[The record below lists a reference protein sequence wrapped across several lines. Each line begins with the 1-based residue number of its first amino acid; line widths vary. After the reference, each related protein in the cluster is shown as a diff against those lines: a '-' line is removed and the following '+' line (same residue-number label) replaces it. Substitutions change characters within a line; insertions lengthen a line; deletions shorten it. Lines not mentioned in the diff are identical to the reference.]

1 MALPPIN
8 QEEFLKRLGQVAAT
22 KTAST
27 AQKTTAPKNNATP
40 APATS
45 GLQGLLDRKK
55 TEGSGNLGLKL
66 LSTALKPLTI
76 LDTPRRAIISGIR
89 ETVDALD
96 GDPTT
101 TASWNDFK
109 KQTSDVAYGFGTA
122 FPMKGFLGRAI
133 GFIGDV
139 ALDPLTYATFGSTV
153 AKKAVV
159 KGLVDSTGKAVSTR
173 AALGGVKNVSGRQGR
188 AALAELSKKRLTK
201 MADEGMEFTDGQID
215 SIVKDIYARGKSA
228 MPGFLKDDIGIKGPG
243 IYYFGSRVKVKGS
256 GVIGDFLERKL
267 TSTRLAL
274 VSPKA
279 KLNPG
284 QYVHRAITPDGTYQI
299 GYVDSPVIKKYRVG
313 LANGTLS
320 PREAVVGMGV
330 LRMADDQRLIAA
342 KALEKGTQA
351 ANDVVTDSGMTN
363 FKTELHRVLESGADV
378 PPSDPRH
385 FVVGKIRQ
393 FFKALGDDID
403 ADAQNLDDTFV
414 FNRRD
419 NYVPHMESD
428 QAIVDRIKMGE
439 EAWDTKVS
447 GMKIT
452 DTRKTAS
459 SFRGRKYDEGDI
471 FFGHILTGD
480 EGIDDLNRMAR
491 APGDELNPTTGSKFD
506 AIDYDYYET
515 DMTKIVNKYVRHY
528 AQQKGYFGFIR
539 SGLENGPDFM
549 RRIADDVPLAA
560 EFASRRSA
568 ALPAELA
575 SVGPV
580 IENITRPL
588 NATVNAQ
595 ASVLAGGTVPYLSG
609 DSLLLPPATAQ
620 TAGQQ
625 IDSIFSGLTSAI
637 KSQLGT
643 PTPATVVPT
652 PAVVATEPITKFQN
666 TFLSNFAPAQIEYE
680 GIVYPSNEHF
690 YQAMKTTD
698 IAKREQIA
706 KAPNAAAAKR
716 MGKNLRRPNWDLIK
730 DKVMMFG
737 LKQKFAPGS
746 PLAEKLIQT
755 GNAVLIE
762 GNTWGDTYWGM
773 VAGQG
778 ENRLGK
784 MLMQIRDELNL
795 STTVAPMPTTTETV
809 VVSKTLLDGT
819 RAELNKVGETLTA
832 FADNFD
838 GPMPPAFAQIMEQY
852 KQLSDT
858 LDTQIS
864 NNVENVGSD
873 IDFIEKFSQ
882 DLSKFGRDLQ
892 ATMVTNNSVVKR
904 STSSVRAPK
913 WFDQKSS
920 PTNVAIND
928 ALNGNVSSLDTL
940 QTVVER
946 RLIKRIQNKLG
957 RLFIAEAGDRPASV
971 RWSEGMTK
979 AQRVQQQELNTKNFR
994 SRLSKQSG
1002 LALRLRSAREA
1013 IEQAKGLAYIKKIG
1027 EGSDRVAKAA
1037 EDMAIDTY
1045 ERIETVYSPA
1055 LRAERTIRAG
1065 FAVENLVHYS
1075 ESLAEV
1081 TDAINAARAANYGY
1095 LPGDDFINAVVQEHK
1110 VPLINSARAE
1120 QKKTQEIIDA
1130 LRTEKPTSRGAI
1142 DKIFGEKDVVDK
1154 FFKDHRWNNFDKAEN
1169 FTPVK
1174 RFIEL
1179 HLGTFLDDGILP
1191 AKLKLYDERI
1201 ALLESPAWGREIADA
1216 VYPIHETKTTAQ
1228 LNTKI
1233 SDSPA
1238 MVQHQKDYA
1247 DVLKGKAET
1256 AKSKQVEATRA
1267 RELQGASKELR
1278 KEFYDYIRGRK
1289 TQAAN
1294 FRKRIR
1300 EQVLP
1305 KVKQAESDLEAFR
1318 AEHEKASAAWIK
1330 DVINTGETKTVY
1342 KARKVNIREWL
1353 RLKSLEHFPKSV
1365 GFFEEFAESNKGVFN
1380 FIAEIEQQA
1389 KTGVMSQWDYR
1400 IGLSIL
1406 ERTYANKYGTG
1417 IFESKTFDKIFEQFL
1432 NSPVAPTVTYEQ
1444 FIDIATHSLGVQFFD
1459 DIDNMVMPTL
1469 IDLEARVATQQDYV
1483 LRLSAQAVK
1492 AEQDVMTIT
1501 PNKFFNQKETGE
1513 LGDMLPSQLKQAEL
1527 EESDFY
1533 PFAKAEEKRANTL
1546 FALRNINGEMVDW
1559 TLGGR
1564 TQLLKNGQP
1573 FAVSEQQWSN
1583 LINTKDLSYV
1593 PGDDIDYVLSWL
1605 RQPDV
1610 QQIIAGSGKTNI
1622 PDEEMLQLFV
1632 NHVRSTQP
1640 MAVANDVRAQSRFD
1654 FISKAWEK
1662 SEAKKTLDE
1671 ISRLKKMTADALA
1684 KKQNSNPVRIIDAEL
1699 TDLNTVTTR
1708 RTAEGVAA
1716 QERVDA
1722 YGLQLDAE
1730 IDEMMSLREQL
1741 KEQLEQE
1748 LDAYTPDTRPTR
1760 STKSYRGRQ
1769 AEQEVGIEPVNDDDI
1784 ITLIDDEVLE
1794 SGEMPTARRRDNEY
1808 LRLLKMGV
1816 PQDVLDGPLEGLN
1829 QWIRDN
1835 ASSALGII
1843 KKIEMKASDMDVYL
1857 TTSLVDK
1864 TPKQLVQEIRIL
1876 QTLREKGIDTPATK
1890 GKTGRMIRE
1899 RQRQLE
1905 LKFTPE
1911 ERATAEAA
1919 VEADRAVRPPINSL
1933 LSKIDGIGKDGKP
1946 VYNPEQLAMRQQVDR
1961 MVNPTPDPEELEMI
1975 GSIRPGEYGDPYYGA
1990 IEGGDFV
1997 EAGNAPGFA
2006 QATSANPAFKN
2017 IIEPDVDADLVDLE
2031 NYIPLEPGER
2041 FPTSTGDM
2049 RPGRPLPVVEQRY
2062 EYNPDVEYNQQR
2074 RLPESG
2080 RSSMITPPGQEPIVI
2095 SGMDDVLRELIA
2107 TKKIPKNAK
2116 EPLEVVAVQFGVNLD
2131 GVNTA
2136 LSKARL
2142 EAATQ
2147 PNVGRVASDVP
2158 LIDTAA
2164 LERVENAKQ
2173 ILNKVEKTGEA
2184 TPLEEVLLDA
2194 GVREAELLAT
2204 TADMTEEQI
2213 EASLLDGIA
2222 GMRRPIMLRNTSG
2235 ELVEVP
2241 FAETGTIVVDE
2252 LGRAWEKLS
2261 SKFGK
2266 IEVTSD
2272 FKDLW
2277 DNARYFE
2284 DPRFIK
2290 ELTNYLGGFTKF
2302 HKAWATFTPGFHV
2315 RNLIGNSF
2323 QYILAGGKMENLKP
2337 ATKIHFDWLAAYKK
2351 GRTWKQFLETLD
2363 PVDREAATIARNAM
2377 LGSGG
2382 GIYGDVFHEVVRG
2395 NKIYDNRLTRFSR
2408 KYGQMSDNMSRF
2420 VLGFDSAK
2428 QGMTSD
2434 MATARVRKF
2443 YFDYEDLSKLDRTLK
2458 QFVPFWIW
2466 TSRNLPLQLQN
2477 MWLNPKPYAIY
2488 NSFVRNV
2495 RDKESEKRKPLPS
2508 FLQEVEAFQI
2518 PGMDAYAAPD
2528 LNFTR
2533 VQQQLAQLGNPKKL
2547 GTNLNP
2553 LFRIPTEQVIGQN
2566 LYNDKAIETA
2576 QDRLIN
2582 ALQGLVVPVAT
2593 GDRLL
2598 NSYGDA
2604 KINAWLGFFGSPVRK
2619 RKGE

>member
-8 QEEFLKRLGQVAAT
+8 QQEFLKRLSQVAAT
-22 KTAST
+22 KTASAT
-27 AQKTTAPKNNATP
+27 QKTTAPKNNATP

-55 TEGSGNLGLKL
+55 TESSGGLGLKL

-89 ETVDALD
+89 ETIDALD

-109 KQTSDVAYGFGTA
+109 KQTSDVTYGFGTA

-201 MADEGMEFTDGQID
+201 MADEGMKFTDGQID
-215 SIVKDIYARGKSA
+215 SIVKDIYAQGKRA

-256 GVIGDFLERKL
+256 GPVGDFLERKL

-274 VSPKA
+274 VSPKS

-299 GYVDSPVIKKYRVG
+299 GYVDNPVIRKYRIG

-330 LRMADDQRLIAA
+330 LRMADDQRLITA

-351 ANDVVTDSGMTN
+351 ANDVVTDSGMAN

-491 APGDELNPTTGSKFD
+491 VPGNELNPATGSKFD
-506 AIDYDYYET
+506 AVNYDYYET

-528 AQQKGYFGFIR
+528 SQQKGYFGFIR

-575 SVGPV
+575 SVGPA
-580 IENITRPL
+580 IENITKPL
-588 NATVNAQ
+588 NARVNAQ
-595 ASVLAGGTVPYLSG
+595 ASVLAGGTEPYLSG
-609 DSLLLPPATAQ
+609 DSLLLPPVPAQ
-620 TAGQQ
+620 TAGEQ
-625 IDSIFSGLTSAI
+625 ITSIFSGLTSAI
-637 KSQLGT
+637 KSQLG
-643 PTPATVVPT
+643 APT
-652 PAVVATEPITKFQN
+652 PAVVDAAT
-666 TFLSNFAPAQIEYE
+666 A
-680 GIVYPSNEHF
+680 
-690 YQAMKTTD
+690 
-698 IAKREQIA
+698 
-706 KAPNAAAAKR
+706 
-716 MGKNLRRPNWDLIK
+716 
-730 DKVMMFG
+730 
-737 LKQKFAPGS
+737 
-746 PLAEKLIQT
+746 
-755 GNAVLIE
+755 
-762 GNTWGDTYWGM
+762 
-773 VAGQG
+773 
-778 ENRLGK
+778 
-784 MLMQIRDELNL
+784 
-795 STTVAPMPTTTETV
+795 
-809 VVSKTLLDGT
+809 SKTLLEGT
-819 RAELNKVGETLTA
+819 RTELSKIGETLTS
-832 FADNFD
+832 FADNFE
-838 GPMPPAFAQIMEQY
+838 GPMPPAFAHITEQY

-858 LDTQIS
+858 LDTQMS
-864 NNVENVGSD
+864 NNIENVASD
-873 IDFIEKFSQ
+873 VDFIEKFSQ
-882 DLSKFGRDLQ
+882 DLNKFGRDLQ

-913 WFDQKSS
+913 WFEQTDS
-920 PTNVAIND
+920 PTIGAINNSVRGSVD
-928 ALNGNVSSLDTL
+928 SLDTL
-940 QTVVER
+940 QQTVER
-946 RLIKRIQNKLG
+946 RIIKRIAKKLG
-957 RLFIAEAGDRPASV
+957 NTFKTEAGDQPASV
-971 RWSEGMTK
+971 RWAQGATVSEQLTQK
-979 AQRVQQQELNTKNFR
+979 ELKTQQFR
-994 SRLSKQSG
+994 ARLSKQSG

-1013 IEQAKGLAYIKKIG
+1013 IEQAKGLAYVKKIG
-1027 EGSDRVAKAA
+1027 RGSDRVAKSAD
-1037 EDMAIDTY
+1037 DMVLDSF
-1045 ERIETVYSPA
+1045 EVVETIYSPA
-1055 LRAERTIRAG
+1055 LRAERTVKAG

-1110 VPLINSARAE
+1110 VPLINGARAE
-1120 QKKTQEIIDA
+1120 REKTQNIITQ
-1130 LRTEKPTSRGAI
+1130 LRTEKPTTSEAI
-1142 DKIFGEKDVVDK
+1142 DKIFGEKDVVKK
-1154 FFKDHRWNNFDKAEN
+1154 FFKDHSFNDFDKKEK
-1169 FTPVK
+1169 FVPVE
-1174 RFIEL
+1174 RFLEL

-1191 AKLKLYDERI
+1191 AKLKLYSERI
-1201 ALLESPAWGREIADA
+1201 DLLDNPAWGREIADA
-1216 VYPIHETKTTAQ
+1216 IYPIHETATTAQ
-1228 LNTKI
+1228 LNRRI

-1247 DVLKGKAET
+1247 AVLKGQAET

-1267 RELQGASKELR
+1267 RELEGASKELR
-1278 KEFYDYIRGRK
+1278 NEFYDYIRGRK
-1289 TQAAN
+1289 KQAAN
-1294 FRKRIR
+1294 FRKRIK
-1300 EQVLP
+1300 EQVFP
-1305 KVKQAESDLEAFR
+1305 KVKQAESDLEVFR
-1318 AEHEKASAAWIK
+1318 VEHEKASAAWIK

-1342 KARKVNIREWL
+1342 KAKKVNIREWL

-1380 FIAEIEQQA
+1380 FVAEIEQQT

-1406 ERTYANKYGTG
+1406 ERTYASKYGTG
-1417 IFESKTFDKIFEQFL
+1417 IFESKTFDTIFEQFL
-1432 NSPVAPTVTYEQ
+1432 NSPVTPTVTYEQ
-1444 FIDIATHSLGVQFFD
+1444 FLDIATHSLGVQFFD
-1459 DIDNMVMPTL
+1459 DIDNIVMPTL

-1492 AEQDVMTIT
+1492 AEQDVMTVT

-1559 TLGGR
+1559 TLGNR

-1573 FAVSEQQWSN
+1573 FTVSEQQWSN

-1605 RQPDV
+1605 REPNV
-1610 QQIIAGSGKTNI
+1610 QQIVAGADKTNI

-1632 NHVRSTQP
+1632 NYIRSTQP
-1640 MAVANDVRAQSRFD
+1640 MAVANDVRAQSRFN
-1654 FISKAWEK
+1654 FITKAWEK

-1671 ISRLKKMTADALA
+1671 VSRLKKMTADALA
-1684 KKQNSNPVRIIDAEL
+1684 KKQNSNPVRVIDSEL
-1699 TDLNTVTTR
+1699 TDLNAVGAR
-1708 RTAEGVAA
+1708 RTTEGVAA
-1716 QERVDA
+1716 QERNNA
-1722 YGLQLDAE
+1722 YGLQMDE
-1730 IDEMMSLREQL
+1730 DIDELMRLRTQLSEQL
-1741 KEQLEQE
+1741 KNE
-1748 LDAYTPDTRPTR
+1748 LDPYTPDTRPMR
-1760 STKSYRGRQ
+1760 SDESFRARQAKKEAGIESVKIDPDLRDDVNIRKKTKSSAPEEVFEK
-1769 AEQEVGIEPVNDDDI
+1769 AEGPDSIKQD
-1784 ITLIDDEVLE
+1784 
-1794 SGEMPTARRRDNEY
+1794 REY
-1808 LRLLKMGV
+1808 VRLLKMGV
-1816 PQDVLDGPLEGLN
+1816 PREVLDGSLDGLN

-1835 ASSALGII
+1835 ASSALGLIEKINI
-1843 KKIEMKASDMDVYL
+1843 KAADMDVYL
-1857 TTSLVDK
+1857 AGSLVDK
-1864 TPKQLVQEIRIL
+1864 TPKQLVQEIQIL
-1876 QTLREKGIDTPATK
+1876 QTLREKGLDTPATK

-1899 RQRQLE
+1899 RNRQLE

-1911 ERATAEAA
+1911 DRAAAEAA
-1919 VEADRAVRPPINSL
+1919 VEADRAVRPSIDNL
-1933 LSKIDGIGKDGKP
+1933 LSKIDGVDKAGEPI
-1946 VYNPEQLAMRQQVDR
+1946 YNPEQVAMRQQVDR
-1961 MVNPTPDPEELEMI
+1961 MVNPEPDPEFI
-1975 GSIRPGEYGDPYYGA
+1975 GGSRVGEYGEPSYGSV
-1990 IEGGDFV
+1990 EQGDFV
-1997 EAGNAPGFA
+1997 EAGNAPGFVEA
-2006 QATSANPAFKN
+2006 SSANPAFKN
-2017 IIEPDVDADLVDLE
+2017 IIEPDVDADLVDELGE
-2031 NYIPLEPGER
+2031 NYIPLEPGEQ
-2041 FPTSTGDM
+2041 FPTSTGGTQ
-2049 RPGRPLPVVEQRY
+2049 RELPVVEQRY
-2062 EYNPDVEYNQQR
+2062 EYNPDLEYNGQT

-2080 RSSMITPPGQEPIVI
+2080 RSSAITPPGQEPIVI
-2095 SGMDDVLRELIA
+2095 SGLDDVLKEMLA
-2107 TKKIPKNAK
+2107 TKAIPKNAK

-2142 EAATQ
+2142 DAATQ
-2147 PNVGRVASDVP
+2147 PNVGRVASDVS

-2204 TADMTEEQI
+2204 TARMTEEGI
-2213 EASLLDGIA
+2213 EAPLLDGMA
-2222 GMRRPIMLRNTSG
+2222 GMRRPIMLRSTSG

-2241 FAETGTIVVDE
+2241 FAETGTIIVDE

-2277 DNARYFE
+2277 DNAKYFQ
-2284 DPRFIK
+2284 DPRFMK

-2302 HKAWATFTPGFHV
+2302 HKAYATLTPGFHV

-2351 GRTWKQFLETLD
+2351 GRTWKQFLGTLD

-2382 GIYGDVFHEVVRG
+2382 GIYGDLFHEVVRG
-2395 NKIYDNRLTRFSR
+2395 NKIYDNRVTRFSR

-2420 VLGFDSAK
+2420 ILGFDAAK

-2443 YFDYEDLSKLDRTLK
+2443 YFDYEDLSKLDRTMK

-2466 TSRNLPLQLQN
+2466 TSRNLPLQLEN

-2488 NSFVRNV
+2488 NSFVRNI
-2495 RDKESEKRKPLPS
+2495 RDKESEQRKPLPS
-2508 FLQEVEAFQI
+2508 FLQEVQAFQL
-2518 PGMDAYAAPD
+2518 PGMGAYAAPD

-2533 VQQQLAQLGNPKKL
+2533 VQQQLSQFANPKKL

-2576 QDRLIN
+2576 QDRLVN

-2604 KINAWLGFFGSPVRK
+2604 KINAWLGVFGSPIRK

>member
-1 MALPPIN
+1 MALPPVGR
-8 QEEFLKRLGQVAAT
+8 EEFLKRLGIIGAT
-22 KTAST
+22 RSASAVNS
-27 AQKTTAPKNNATP
+27 AQGNTQAPVDAMQALIDQKK
-40 APATS
+40 S
-45 GLQGLLDRKK
+45 GEPQGLGTKI
-55 TEGSGNLGLKL
+55 
-66 LSTALKPLTI
+66 LSTALKPLII

-89 ETVDALD
+89 ETADMLD
-96 GDPTT
+96 SDPNTN
-101 TASWNDFK
+101 ASWGDFR
-109 KQTSDVAYGFGTA
+109 KQTMDASYGFGTA

-173 AALGGVKNVSGRQGR
+173 AALGGIKNVSGRQGR

-201 MADEGMEFTDGQID
+201 MADEGMKFTDGQID
-215 SIVKDIYARGKSA
+215 SIVKDIYAQGKRA

-256 GVIGDFLERKL
+256 GPVGDFLERKL

-274 VSPKA
+274 VNPKS

-299 GYVDSPVIKKYRVG
+299 GYVDNDVIKKYRIG

-330 LRMADDQRLIAA
+330 LRMADDQRLITA

-363 FKTELHRVLESGADV
+363 FKTDLHTVLESGVDIPA
-378 PPSDPRH
+378 SDPRY
-385 FVVGKIRQ
+385 FAVGKIRQ
-393 FFKALGDDID
+393 FFKTLGDDID

-439 EAWDTKVS
+439 EAWGTKVS
-447 GMKIT
+447 GTRIN
-452 DTRKTAS
+452 DIRKTAS

-471 FFGHILTGD
+471 FFGHILTGG
-480 EGIDDLNRMAR
+480 EGIDELNRMAR
-491 APGDELNPTTGSKFD
+491 VPGDELNPSTGTWFD
-506 AIDYDYYET
+506 AINYDYYET

-528 AQQKGYFGFIR
+528 SQQKGYFGFIR
-539 SGLENGPDFM
+539 SGLQNGPDFM
-549 RRIADDVPLAA
+549 RKIVDDVPLAA

-588 NATVNAQ
+588 NARVNAQ
-595 ASVLAGGTVPYLSG
+595 ASVLAGGTEPYLSG
-609 DSLLLPPATAQ
+609 DSLLLPPVPAQ

-625 IDSIFSGLTSAI
+625 IGSIFSGLTSAI
-637 KSQLGT
+637 KSELG
-643 PTPATVVPT
+643 APT
-652 PAVVATEPITKFQN
+652 PAVIDAAT
-666 TFLSNFAPAQIEYE
+666 A
-680 GIVYPSNEHF
+680 
-690 YQAMKTTD
+690 
-698 IAKREQIA
+698 
-706 KAPNAAAAKR
+706 
-716 MGKNLRRPNWDLIK
+716 
-730 DKVMMFG
+730 
-737 LKQKFAPGS
+737 
-746 PLAEKLIQT
+746 
-755 GNAVLIE
+755 
-762 GNTWGDTYWGM
+762 
-773 VAGQG
+773 
-778 ENRLGK
+778 
-784 MLMQIRDELNL
+784 
-795 STTVAPMPTTTETV
+795 
-809 VVSKTLLDGT
+809 SKTLLDGT
-819 RAELNKVGETLTA
+819 RTELNKIGETLTA

-838 GPMPPAFAQIMEQY
+838 GPMPPAFAHIMEQY

-858 LDTQIS
+858 LDTQMS
-864 NNVENVGSD
+864 NNIENVGSD
-873 IDFIEKFSQ
+873 VDFIEKFSQ
-882 DLSKFGRDLQ
+882 NLGKFGRDLQ

-904 STSSVRAPK
+904 SASSVRAPK
-913 WFDQKSS
+913 WFEQTDS
-920 PTNVAIND
+920 PTIGAIN
-928 ALNGNVSSLDTL
+928 NSVKGNVDSLDTL
-940 QTVVER
+940 QQTVER
-946 RLIKRIQNKLG
+946 RIISRIAKKLG
-957 RLFIAEAGDRPASV
+957 NTFKIEAGDQPASV
-971 RWSEGMTK
+971 RWAQGATVSEQLTQK
-979 AQRVQQQELNTKNFR
+979 ELKTQQFR
-994 SRLSKQSG
+994 ARLSKQSG

-1013 IEQAKGLAYIKKIG
+1013 IEQAKGLAYVKKIG
-1027 EGSDRVAKAA
+1027 RGSDRIAKSAD
-1037 EDMAIDTY
+1037 DMVLDSF
-1045 ERIETVYSPA
+1045 EVVETIYSPA
-1055 LRAERTIRAG
+1055 LRAERTVRAG

-1110 VPLINSARAE
+1110 VPLINGARAE
-1120 QKKTQEIIDA
+1120 REKTQNIITQ
-1130 LRTEKPTSRGAI
+1130 LRTEKPTTSEAI
-1142 DKIFGEKDVVDK
+1142 DKIFGEKDVVKK
-1154 FFKDHRWNNFDKAEN
+1154 FFKDHSFNDFDKKEK
-1169 FTPVK
+1169 FVPVE
-1174 RFIEL
+1174 RFLEL

-1191 AKLKLYDERI
+1191 AKLKLYSERI
-1201 ALLESPAWGREIADA
+1201 DLLDNPAWGREIADA
-1216 VYPIHETKTTAQ
+1216 IYPIHETATTAQ
-1228 LNTKI
+1228 LNSKI
-1233 SDSPA
+1233 SDAPA

-1247 DVLKGKAET
+1247 NVLRGKAET
-1256 AKSKQVEATRA
+1256 AKSKQVEASRT
-1267 RELQGASKELR
+1267 RELEGVSKELR
-1278 KEFYDYIRGRK
+1278 KEFYDYLRGRK

-1300 EQVLP
+1300 EQVFP
-1305 KVKQAESDLEAFR
+1305 KVKQAESDLEVFR
-1318 AEHEKASAAWIK
+1318 VEHEKASTAWIK

-1342 KARKVNIREWL
+1342 KAKKVNIREWL

-1380 FIAEIEQQA
+1380 FIGEIEQQA

-1406 ERTYANKYGTG
+1406 ERTYAKKSGTG
-1417 IFESKTFDKIFEQFL
+1417 IFESKTFDTIFEQFL
-1432 NSPVAPTVTYEQ
+1432 NSPVTPTVTYEQ
-1444 FIDIATHSLGVQFFD
+1444 FLDIATHSLGVQFFD

-1492 AEQDVMTIT
+1492 AEQDVMTTT
-1501 PNKFFNQKETGE
+1501 PNRFFNQKETGE
-1513 LGDMLPSQLKQAEL
+1513 LGDMLASQLKQAEL

-1559 TLGGR
+1559 TLGKR
-1564 TQLLKNGQP
+1564 TQLLKNGEP
-1573 FAVSEQQWSN
+1573 LVVSEQQWSN

-1593 PGDDIDYVLSWL
+1593 PGDDIDYILSWL

-1610 QQIIAGSGKTNI
+1610 QQIIAGAGKTNI

-1632 NHVRSTQP
+1632 NHIRSTQP
-1640 MAVANDVRAQSRFD
+1640 MAVADDVRVQARFD
-1654 FISKAWEK
+1654 FITRAWEK
-1662 SEAKKTLDE
+1662 SQAKKTLDE
-1671 ISRLKKMTADALA
+1671 ISRLKKMTADGLA
-1684 KKQNSNPVRIIDAEL
+1684 KRQNSNPVRVIDGEL
-1699 TDLNTVTTR
+1699 TDLNAVSAR
-1708 RTAEGVAA
+1708 RTTEGVAA
-1716 QERVDA
+1716 QERNNA
-1722 YGLQLDAE
+1722 YGLQMDE
-1730 IDEMMSLREQL
+1730 DIDELMRLRTQFSEQL
-1741 KEQLEQE
+1741 KNE
-1748 LDAYTPDTRPTR
+1748 LDPYTPDTRPMR
-1760 STKSYRGRQ
+1760 GDESFRARQAKKEAGIESVKIDPDLRDDVNIRKKTKSADPEEVFEK
-1769 AEQEVGIEPVNDDDI
+1769 AEGPDLIKQE
-1784 ITLIDDEVLE
+1784 
-1794 SGEMPTARRRDNEY
+1794 REY
-1808 LRLLKMGV
+1808 VRLLKMGV
-1816 PQDVLDGPLEGLN
+1816 PREVLDGSLDGLN

-1835 ASSALGII
+1835 ASSALGLIEKINI
-1843 KKIEMKASDMDVYL
+1843 KAADMDVYL
-1857 TTSLVDK
+1857 AGSLVDK
-1864 TPKQLVQEIRIL
+1864 TPKQLVQEIQIL
-1876 QTLREKGIDTPATK
+1876 QTLREKGLDTPATK

-1911 ERATAEAA
+1911 ERAAAEAA
-1919 VEADRAVRPPINSL
+1919 VEADRAVRPSIDNL
-1933 LSKIDGIGKDGKP
+1933 LSKIDDVNKAGEPI
-1946 VYNPEQLAMRQQVDR
+1946 YNPEQLAMRQQVDR
-1961 MVNPTPDPEELEMI
+1961 MVNPEPDPEFI
-1975 GSIRPGEYGDPYYGA
+1975 GGSRVGEYGEPSYGSV
-1990 IEGGDFV
+1990 EQGDFV
-1997 EAGNAPGFA
+1997 EAGNAPGFVEA
-2006 QATSANPAFKN
+2006 SSANPAFKN
-2017 IIEPDVDADLVDLE
+2017 IIEPDVDADLVDELGE
-2031 NYIPLEPGER
+2031 NYIPLEPGEQ
-2041 FPTSTGDM
+2041 FPTSTGGTQ
-2049 RPGRPLPVVEQRY
+2049 RQLPVVEQRY
-2062 EYNPDVEYNQQR
+2062 EYNPDLEYNGQT

-2080 RSSMITPPGQEPIVI
+2080 RSSAITPPGQEPIVI
-2095 SGMDDVLRELIA
+2095 SGLDDVLKEMLA
-2107 TKKIPKNAK
+2107 TKAIPKNAK

-2142 EAATQ
+2142 DAATQ
-2147 PNVGRVASDVP
+2147 PNVGRVASDVS

-2164 LERVENAKQ
+2164 LERVKNARQ
-2173 ILNKVEKTGEA
+2173 ILSKVEATGEA

-2204 TADMTEEQI
+2204 TARMTEEGI
-2213 EASLLDGIA
+2213 EAPLLDGMA

-2241 FAETGTIVVDE
+2241 FAETGTIIVDE

-2261 SKFGK
+2261 TKFGK

-2272 FKDLW
+2272 FKELW
-2277 DNARYFE
+2277 DNARYFQ

-2302 HKAWATFTPGFHV
+2302 HKAYATLTPGFHV

-2363 PVDREAATIARNAM
+2363 PVDRESATIARNAM

-2395 NKIYDNRLTRFSR
+2395 NKIYDNRVTRFSR

-2420 VLGFDSAK
+2420 VLGFDAAK

-2443 YFDYEDLSKLDRTLK
+2443 YFDYEDLSKLDRTMK
-2458 QFVPFWIW
+2458 QFIPFWIW
-2466 TSRNLPLQLQN
+2466 TSRNLPLQLEN

-2488 NSFVRNV
+2488 NSFVRNI
-2495 RDKESEKRKPLPS
+2495 RDKESEQRKPLPS
-2508 FLQEVEAFQI
+2508 FLQEVEAFQL
-2518 PGMDAYAAPD
+2518 PGMGVYAAPD

-2533 VQQQLAQLGNPKKL
+2533 VQQQLSQFGNPKKL

-2576 QDRLIN
+2576 EDRLVN

-2604 KINAWLGFFGSPVRK
+2604 KINAWLGFFGSPIRK
-2619 RKGE
+2619 RKAE

>member
-8 QEEFLKRLGQVAAT
+8 QQEFLKRLGQVAAT
-22 KTAST
+22 KTASAT
-27 AQKTTAPKNNATP
+27 QKTTAPKNNATP

-55 TEGSGNLGLKL
+55 TQSSGGLGLKL

-109 KQTSDVAYGFGTA
+109 KQTFDATYGFGTA

-201 MADEGMEFTDGQID
+201 MADEGMRFTDGQID
-215 SIVKDIYARGKSA
+215 SIVKDIYSRGKSA

-243 IYYFGSRVKVKGS
+243 IYYFGSRVRVKGS
-256 GVIGDFLERKL
+256 GVVGDFLERKL

-274 VSPKA
+274 VSPKT

-299 GYVDSPVIKKYRVG
+299 GYVDNPVIKKYRIG

-330 LRMADDQRLIAA
+330 LRMADDQRLITA

-351 ANDVVTDSGMTN
+351 ANDVVTDSGMAN

-414 FNRRD
+414 FNRRN

-491 APGDELNPTTGSKFD
+491 VPGNELNPTTGSKFD
-506 AIDYDYYET
+506 AVNYDYYET

-528 AQQKGYFGFIR
+528 SQQKGYFGFIR

-588 NATVNAQ
+588 NTRVNAQ
-595 ASVLAGGTVPYLSG
+595 ASVLSGGTEPYLSG
-609 DSLLLPPATAQ
+609 DSLLLPPAPTA
-620 TAGQQ
+620 TANVN
-625 IDSIFSGLTSAI
+625 
-637 KSQLGT
+637 
-643 PTPATVVPT
+643 AT
-652 PAVVATEPITKFQN
+652 AE
-666 TFLSNFAPAQIEYE
+666 
-680 GIVYPSNEHF
+680 
-690 YQAMKTTD
+690 
-698 IAKREQIA
+698 
-706 KAPNAAAAKR
+706 AAAA
-716 MGKNLRRPNWDLIK
+716 
-730 DKVMMFG
+730 
-737 LKQKFAPGS
+737 
-746 PLAEKLIQT
+746 
-755 GNAVLIE
+755 
-762 GNTWGDTYWGM
+762 
-773 VAGQG
+773 
-778 ENRLGK
+778 
-784 MLMQIRDELNL
+784 
-795 STTVAPMPTTTETV
+795 
-809 VVSKTLLDGT
+809 SKTLLDGT
-819 RAELNKVGETLTA
+819 RTELNKIGETLTA

-838 GPMPPAFAQIMEQY
+838 GPMPPAFAHIMEQY

-858 LDTQIS
+858 LDTQMSGNYI
-864 NNVENVGSD
+864 ERLMEDVGSD
-873 IDFIEKFSQ
+873 TDFIEKFSQ
-882 DLSKFGRDLQ
+882 DLGKFGRDLQ

-904 STSSVRAPK
+904 SASSVRAPK
-913 WFDQKSS
+913 WFEQTDS
-920 PTNVAIND
+920 PTIGAIN
-928 ALNGNVSSLDTL
+928 NSVRGNVDSLDTL
-940 QTVVER
+940 QQTVER
-946 RLIKRIQNKLG
+946 RIIGRIAKKLG
-957 RLFIAEAGDRPASV
+957 NTFKTEAGDQPASV
-971 RWSEGMTK
+971 RWAQGATISEQLTQK
-979 AQRVQQQELNTKNFR
+979 ELKTQQFR
-994 SRLSKQSG
+994 ARLSKQSG

-1013 IEQAKGLAYIKKIG
+1013 IEQAKGLAYVKKIG
-1027 EGSDRVAKAA
+1027 RGSDRVAKSAD
-1037 EDMAIDTY
+1037 DMVLDSF
-1045 ERIETVYSPA
+1045 EVVETIYSPA
-1055 LRAERTIRAG
+1055 LRAERTVRAG

-1120 QKKTQEIIDA
+1120 REKTQNIITQ
-1130 LRTEKPTSRGAI
+1130 LRTEKPTTSEAI
-1142 DKIFGEKDVVDK
+1142 DKIFGEKDVVKK
-1154 FFKDHRWNNFDKAEN
+1154 FFKDHSFNDFDKKEK
-1169 FTPVK
+1169 FVPVE
-1174 RFIEL
+1174 RFLEL

-1191 AKLKLYDERI
+1191 AKLKLYSERI
-1201 ALLESPAWGREIADA
+1201 DLLDNPAWGREIADA
-1216 VYPIHETKTTAQ
+1216 IYPIHETATTAQ
-1228 LNTKI
+1228 LNSKI
-1233 SDSPA
+1233 SDAPA

-1247 DVLKGKAET
+1247 NVLKGKAET
-1256 AKSKQVEATRA
+1256 AKSKQVEATRT
-1267 RELQGASKELR
+1267 RELDGVSKELR
-1278 KEFYDYIRGRK
+1278 KEFYDYRRGRK
-1289 TQAAN
+1289 AQAAN

-1300 EQVLP
+1300 EQVFP
-1305 KVKQAESDLEAFR
+1305 KVKQAESDLEVFR
-1318 AEHEKASAAWIK
+1318 VEHEKASTAWIK
-1330 DVINTGETKTVY
+1330 DVINTGKTKTVY
-1342 KARKVNIREWL
+1342 KAKKVNIREWL

-1380 FIAEIEQQA
+1380 FIGEIEQQG

-1400 IGLSIL
+1400 IGLSVL
-1406 ERTYANKYGTG
+1406 ERTYAKKSGTG
-1417 IFESKTFDKIFEQFL
+1417 IFESTAFDNIFEQFL
-1432 NSPVAPTVTYEQ
+1432 NSPVTPTVTYEQ
-1444 FIDIATHSLGVQFFD
+1444 FLDIAIHSLGVQFFD

-1501 PNKFFNQKETGE
+1501 PNRFFNQKETGE
-1513 LGDMLPSQLKQAEL
+1513 LGDMLASQLKQVEL

-1559 TLGGR
+1559 TLGKR
-1564 TQLLKNGQP
+1564 TQLLKNGEP
-1573 FAVSEQQWSN
+1573 LVVSEQQWSN

-1593 PGDDIDYVLSWL
+1593 PGDDIDYILSWL

-1610 QQIIAGSGKTNI
+1610 QQIIAGAGKTNI

-1632 NHVRSTQP
+1632 NHIRSTQP
-1640 MAVANDVRAQSRFD
+1640 MAAADDVRVQARFD
-1654 FISKAWEK
+1654 FITKAWEK
-1662 SEAKKTLDE
+1662 SQAKKTLDE
-1671 ISRLKKMTADALA
+1671 ISRLKKITADALA
-1684 KKQNSNPVRIIDAEL
+1684 KKQNSNPVRVIDGEL
-1699 TDLNTVTTR
+1699 TDLNAVSAR
-1708 RTAEGVAA
+1708 RTTEGVAA
-1716 QERVDA
+1716 QERSNA
-1722 YGLQLDAE
+1722 YGLQVDAE
-1730 IDEMMSLREQL
+1730 IDEMISLRTQL
-1741 KEQLEQE
+1741 SNQLEQE

-1760 STKSYRGRQ
+1760 SGKSYRARQ
-1769 AEQEVGIEPVNDDDI
+1769 AEQEVGIEEVNDDDI
-1784 ITLIDDEVLE
+1784 ISFIDDEVLE
-1794 SGEMPTARRRDNEY
+1794 PGEIPTVRRRDSEY
-1808 LRLLKMGV
+1808 SKLLKMGV
-1816 PQDVLDGPLEGLN
+1816 PREVLDGSLDGLN

-1835 ASSALGII
+1835 ASSALGLIEKINI
-1843 KKIEMKASDMDVYL
+1843 KAADMDVYL
-1857 TTSLVDK
+1857 AGSLVDK
-1864 TPKQLVQEIRIL
+1864 TPKQLLQEIQIL
-1876 QTLREKGIDTPATK
+1876 QTLREKGLDTPATK

-1899 RQRQLE
+1899 RNRQLE

-1911 ERATAEAA
+1911 DRAAAEAA
-1919 VEADRAVRPPINSL
+1919 VEADRAVRPSIDNL
-1933 LSKIDGIGKDGKP
+1933 LSKIDDVNKAGEPI
-1946 VYNPEQLAMRQQVDR
+1946 YNPEQLAMRQQVDR
-1961 MVNPTPDPEELEMI
+1961 MVNPEPDPEFI
-1975 GSIRPGEYGDPYYGA
+1975 GGSRVGEYGEPSYGSV
-1990 IEGGDFV
+1990 EQGDFV

-2006 QATSANPAFKN
+2006 QESSANPAFKN
-2017 IIEPDVDADLVDLE
+2017 IIEPDIDADLVDELGE
-2031 NYIPLEPGER
+2031 GYIPLEPGER
-2041 FPTSTGDM
+2041 FPTSTGGVQ
-2049 RPGRPLPVVEQRY
+2049 RQLPVVEQRY

-2074 RLPESG
+2074 RLPEDRRPSI
-2080 RSSMITPPGQEPIVI
+2080 ITPPTAALALGQEPIVV
-2095 SGMDDVLRELIA
+2095 SGLDDTLEELRAIKA
-2107 TKKIPKNAK
+2107 IPEKVE

-2136 LSKARL
+2136 LTKARL
-2142 EAATQ
+2142 DAATQ
-2147 PNVGRVASDVP
+2147 PNVGRVAFDVP

-2164 LERVENAKQ
+2164 LERVENARQ

-2204 TADMTEEQI
+2204 TARMTEEGI
-2213 EASLLDGIA
+2213 EAPLLDGMA
-2222 GMRRPIMLRNTSG
+2222 GMRRPIMLRSTSG

-2241 FAETGTIVVDE
+2241 FAETGTIIVDE

-2261 SKFGK
+2261 NKFGK

-2277 DNARYFE
+2277 DNAKYFQ

-2302 HKAWATFTPGFHV
+2302 HKAYATLTPGFHV

-2363 PVDREAATIARNAM
+2363 PVDRESATIARNAM

-2395 NKIYDNRLTRFSR
+2395 NKIYDNRVTRFSR

-2420 VLGFDSAK
+2420 VLGFDAAK

-2443 YFDYEDLSKLDRTLK
+2443 YFDYEDLSKLDRTMK
-2458 QFVPFWIW
+2458 QFIPFWIW
-2466 TSRNLPLQLQN
+2466 TSRNLPLQLEN

-2488 NSFVRNV
+2488 NSFVRNI
-2495 RDKESEKRKPLPS
+2495 RDKESEQRKPLPS
-2508 FLQEVEAFQI
+2508 FLQEVEAFQL
-2518 PGMDAYAAPD
+2518 PGMGAYAAPD

-2533 VQQQLAQLGNPKKL
+2533 VQQQLSQFGNPKKL

-2576 QDRLIN
+2576 EDRLVN

-2604 KINAWLGFFGSPVRK
+2604 KINAWLGFFGSPIRK
-2619 RKGE
+2619 RKAE

>member
-8 QEEFLKRLGQVAAT
+8 QQEFLKRLSQVAAT
-22 KTAST
+22 KTASAT
-27 AQKTTAPKNNATP
+27 QKTTAPKNNATP

-55 TEGSGNLGLKL
+55 TESSGGLGLKL

-109 KQTSDVAYGFGTA
+109 KQTMDASYGFGTA

-201 MADEGMEFTDGQID
+201 MADEGMKFTDGQID
-215 SIVKDIYARGKSA
+215 SIVKDIYAQGKRA

-256 GVIGDFLERKL
+256 GPVGDFLERKL

-274 VSPKA
+274 VSPKS

-299 GYVDSPVIKKYRVG
+299 GYVDNPVIKKYRIG

-330 LRMADDQRLIAA
+330 LRMADDQRLITA

-351 ANDVVTDSGMTN
+351 ANDVVTDSGMAN

-491 APGDELNPTTGSKFD
+491 VPGNELNPATGSKFD
-506 AIDYDYYET
+506 AVNYDYYET

-528 AQQKGYFGFIR
+528 SQQKGYFGFIR

-575 SVGPV
+575 SVGPA
-580 IENITRPL
+580 IENITKPL
-588 NATVNAQ
+588 NARVNAQ
-595 ASVLAGGTVPYLSG
+595 ASVLAGGTEPYLSG
-609 DSLLLPPATAQ
+609 DSLLLPPVPAQ
-620 TAGQQ
+620 TAGEQ
-625 IDSIFSGLTSAI
+625 ITSIFSGLTSAI
-637 KSQLGT
+637 KSQLG
-643 PTPATVVPT
+643 APT
-652 PAVVATEPITKFQN
+652 PAVADAAT
-666 TFLSNFAPAQIEYE
+666 A
-680 GIVYPSNEHF
+680 
-690 YQAMKTTD
+690 
-698 IAKREQIA
+698 
-706 KAPNAAAAKR
+706 
-716 MGKNLRRPNWDLIK
+716 
-730 DKVMMFG
+730 
-737 LKQKFAPGS
+737 
-746 PLAEKLIQT
+746 
-755 GNAVLIE
+755 
-762 GNTWGDTYWGM
+762 
-773 VAGQG
+773 
-778 ENRLGK
+778 
-784 MLMQIRDELNL
+784 
-795 STTVAPMPTTTETV
+795 
-809 VVSKTLLDGT
+809 SKTLLEGT
-819 RAELNKVGETLTA
+819 RTELSKIGETLTS
-832 FADNFD
+832 FADNFE
-838 GPMPPAFAQIMEQY
+838 GPMPPAFAHITEQY

-858 LDTQIS
+858 LDTQMS
-864 NNVENVGSD
+864 NNIENVGSD
-873 IDFIEKFSQ
+873 VDFIEKFSQ
-882 DLSKFGRDLQ
+882 DLNKFGRDLQ

-913 WFDQKSS
+913 WFEQTDS
-920 PTNVAIND
+920 PTIGAINNSVRGSVD
-928 ALNGNVSSLDTL
+928 SLDTL
-940 QTVVER
+940 QQTVER
-946 RLIKRIQNKLG
+946 RIIKRIAKKLS
-957 RLFIAEAGDRPASV
+957 RTFIAEAGDRPASV
-971 RWSEGMTK
+971 RRFEGMTD
-979 AQRVQQQELNTKNFR
+979 AQRIAQQELNAKNFR
-994 SRLSKQSG
+994 SRLSRQSG
-1002 LALRLRSAREA
+1002 LGLRLRAAREA
-1013 IEQAKGLAYIKKIG
+1013 IEQAKGISYIKKIG
-1027 EGSDRVAKAA
+1027 QGSDRVAKTP
-1037 EDMAIDTY
+1037 EDMVVDAY
-1045 ERIETVYSPA
+1045 ERVKTVYSPA
-1055 LRAERTIRAG
+1055 LRAERTVRAG

-1081 TDAINAARAANYGY
+1081 TDAINAARTANYGY

-1120 QKKTQEIIDA
+1120 QERTIDIVDK
-1130 LRTEKPTSRGAI
+1130 LRTEKPTTPEAI
-1142 DKIFGEKDVVDK
+1142 DTIFGEKDVVKK
-1154 FFKDHRWNNFDKAEN
+1154 FFNNHRWNDFDKVEGFN
-1169 FTPVK
+1169 PVT
-1174 RFIEL
+1174 RFLEL
-1179 HLGTFLDDGILP
+1179 HLGTFLDDGVLP
-1191 AKLKLYDERI
+1191 TKLKLYNERI
-1201 ALLESPAWGREIADA
+1201 AVLENPAWGREITDA
-1216 VYPIHETKTTAQ
+1216 VYPIHETATTAQ
-1228 LNTKI
+1228 LNRRI

-1247 DVLKGKAET
+1247 AVLKGQAET

-1267 RELQGASKELR
+1267 RELEGASKELR
-1278 KEFYDYIRGRK
+1278 NEFYDYVRGRK
-1289 TQAAN
+1289 KQAAN
-1294 FRKRIR
+1294 FRKRIK
-1300 EQVLP
+1300 EQVFP
-1305 KVKQAESDLEAFR
+1305 KVKQAESDLEVFR
-1318 AEHEKASAAWIK
+1318 VEHEKASAAWIK

-1342 KARKVNIREWL
+1342 KAKKVNIREWL

-1380 FIAEIEQQA
+1380 FVAEIEQQT

-1406 ERTYANKYGTG
+1406 ERTYASKYGTG
-1417 IFESKTFDKIFEQFL
+1417 IFESKTFDTIFEQFL
-1432 NSPVAPTVTYEQ
+1432 NSPVTPTVTYEQ
-1444 FIDIATHSLGVQFFD
+1444 FLDIATHSLGVQFFD

-1492 AEQDVMTIT
+1492 AEQDVMTVT

-1559 TLGGR
+1559 TLGNR

-1573 FAVSEQQWSN
+1573 FTVSEQQWSN

-1605 RQPDV
+1605 REPNV
-1610 QQIIAGSGKTNI
+1610 QQIVAGADKTNI

-1632 NHVRSTQP
+1632 NYIRSTQP
-1640 MAVANDVRAQSRFD
+1640 MAVADDVRAQSRFN
-1654 FISKAWEK
+1654 FITKAWEK

-1671 ISRLKKMTADALA
+1671 VSRLKKMTADALA
-1684 KKQNSNPVRIIDAEL
+1684 KKQNSNPVRVIDSEL
-1699 TDLNTVTTR
+1699 TDLNAVSAR
-1708 RTAEGVAA
+1708 RTTEGVAA
-1716 QERVDA
+1716 QERNDA
-1722 YGLQLDAE
+1722 YGLQVDAE
-1730 IDEMMSLREQL
+1730 IDEMISLRTQL
-1741 KEQLEQE
+1741 SNQLEQE

-1760 STKSYRGRQ
+1760 SGKSYRGRQ
-1769 AEQEVGIEPVNDDDI
+1769 AEQEVGIEQVNDDDI
-1784 ITLIDDEVLE
+1784 ISFIDDEVLE
-1794 SGEMPTARRRDNEY
+1794 PGEIPTVRRRDSEY
-1808 LRLLKMGV
+1808 SKLLKMGV
-1816 PQDVLDGPLEGLN
+1816 PREVLDGSLDGLN

-1835 ASSALGII
+1835 ASTSLGLI
-1843 KKIEMKASDMDVYL
+1843 KKLEIKAADMDVYL
-1857 TTSLVDK
+1857 AGSLVDK

-1876 QTLREKGIDTPATK
+1876 QTLRQKSLDTPATK

-1911 ERATAEAA
+1911 ERAAAEAA
-1919 VEADRAVRPPINSL
+1919 VEADRVVRPPINSL

-1946 VYNPEQLAMRQQVDR
+1946 IYNPEQLAMRQQVDR
-1961 MVNPTPDPEELEMI
+1961 IANPEPDPEFI
-1975 GSIRPGEYGDPYYGA
+1975 GGVRVG
-1990 IEGGDFV
+1990 EGGERVYGSVEQGDFI

-2006 QATSANPAFKN
+2006 RASSGNPAWDN
-2017 IIEPDVDADLVDLE
+2017 IIEPDIDADLVDELGKG
-2031 NYIPLEPGER
+2031 YIPLEPGER
-2041 FPTSTGDM
+2041 FPTSTGGVQ
-2049 RPGRPLPVVEQRY
+2049 RQLPVVEQRY

-2074 RLPESG
+2074 RLPEDG
-2080 RSSMITPPGQEPIVI
+2080 RPSIITPPTAALALGQEPIVV
-2095 SGMDDVLRELIA
+2095 SGLDDTLQELRAIKA
-2107 TKKIPKNAK
+2107 IPEKVE

-2142 EAATQ
+2142 DAATQ
-2147 PNVGRVASDVP
+2147 PNVGRVASDVS

-2204 TADMTEEQI
+2204 TARMTEEGI
-2213 EASLLDGIA
+2213 EAPLLDGMA
-2222 GMRRPIMLRNTSG
+2222 GMRRPIMLRSTSG

-2241 FAETGTIVVDE
+2241 FAETGTIIVDE

-2277 DNARYFE
+2277 DNAKYFQ
-2284 DPRFIK
+2284 DPRFMR

-2337 ATKIHFDWLAAYKK
+2337 ATKIHFDWLVAYKK

-2363 PVDREAATIARNAM
+2363 PIDREAATIARNAM

-2395 NKIYDNRLTRFSR
+2395 NKLYDNRLTRFSR

-2420 VLGFDSAK
+2420 VLGFDAAK

-2443 YFDYEDLSKLDRTLK
+2443 YFDYEDLSKLDRTMK

-2495 RDKESEKRKPLPS
+2495 RDKESEQRKPLPS
-2508 FLQEVEAFQI
+2508 FLQEVEAFQL
-2518 PGMDAYAAPD
+2518 PGMGAYAAPD

-2533 VQQQLAQLGNPKKL
+2533 VQQQLAQFANPKKL

-2566 LYNDKAIETA
+2566 LYNDKAIETP
-2576 QDRLIN
+2576 QDRLVN

-2593 GDRLL
+2593 GDRLF

>member
-1 MALPPIN
+1 MALPPVGR
-8 QEEFLKRLGQVAAT
+8 EEFLKRLGIIGAT
-22 KTAST
+22 RSASAVNS
-27 AQKTTAPKNNATP
+27 AQANTKAPVDAMQALIDQKK
-40 APATS
+40 S
-45 GLQGLLDRKK
+45 GEPQGLGMKV
-55 TEGSGNLGLKL
+55 
-66 LSTALKPLTI
+66 LSTALKPLII

-89 ETVDALD
+89 ETADMLD
-96 GDPTT
+96 SDPNTN
-101 TASWNDFK
+101 ASWGDFR
-109 KQTSDVAYGFGTA
+109 KQTMDASYGFGTA

-159 KGLVDSTGKAVSTR
+159 KGLVDSTGKAISTR

-201 MADEGMEFTDGQID
+201 MADDGMKFTDGQID
-215 SIVKDIYARGKSA
+215 SIVKDIYAQGKRA

-256 GVIGDFLERKL
+256 GPVGDFLERKL

-274 VSPKA
+274 VSPKS

-299 GYVDSPVIKKYRVG
+299 GYVDNEVIKKYRIG

-330 LRMADDQRLIAA
+330 LRMADDQRLITA

-363 FKTELHRVLESGADV
+363 FKTDLHTVLESGADV
-378 PPSDPRH
+378 STSDPRY
-385 FVVGKIRQ
+385 FAVGKIRQ
-393 FFKALGDDID
+393 FFKTLGDDID
-403 ADAQNLDDTFV
+403 LDAQNLDDTFV

-428 QAIVDRIKMGE
+428 QAIVARIKMGE

-447 GMKIT
+447 GSRIT

-471 FFGHILTGD
+471 FFGHTLTGG
-480 EGIDDLNRMAR
+480 EGIDELNRMAR
-491 APGDELNPTTGSKFD
+491 VPGDELNPSTGSRFD
-506 AIDYDYYET
+506 AINYDYYET

-528 AQQKGYFGFIR
+528 SQQKGYFGFIR

-549 RRIADDVPLAA
+549 RRIVDDVPLAA

-588 NATVNAQ
+588 NARVNAQ
-595 ASVLAGGTVPYLSG
+595 ASVLAGGTEPYLAG
-609 DSLLLPPATAQ
+609 DSLLLPPTSVAPTANVNATA
-620 TAGQQ
+620 
-625 IDSIFSGLTSAI
+625 
-637 KSQLGT
+637 
-643 PTPATVVPT
+643 
-652 PAVVATEPITKFQN
+652 E
-666 TFLSNFAPAQIEYE
+666 
-680 GIVYPSNEHF
+680 
-690 YQAMKTTD
+690 
-698 IAKREQIA
+698 
-706 KAPNAAAAKR
+706 AAAA
-716 MGKNLRRPNWDLIK
+716 
-730 DKVMMFG
+730 
-737 LKQKFAPGS
+737 
-746 PLAEKLIQT
+746 
-755 GNAVLIE
+755 
-762 GNTWGDTYWGM
+762 
-773 VAGQG
+773 
-778 ENRLGK
+778 
-784 MLMQIRDELNL
+784 
-795 STTVAPMPTTTETV
+795 
-809 VVSKTLLDGT
+809 SKTLLDGT
-819 RAELNKVGETLTA
+819 RTELNKIGETLTA
-832 FADNFD
+832 FADNFE
-838 GPMPPAFAQIMEQY
+838 GPMPPAFAHIMEQY

-858 LDTQIS
+858 LDTQMS
-864 NNVENVGSD
+864 NNYIERLMEDVGSD
-873 IDFIEKFSQ
+873 TDFIEKFSQ
-882 DLSKFGRDLQ
+882 DLGKFGRDLQ

-904 STSSVRAPK
+904 SPSSVRVPK
-913 WFDQKSS
+913 WFEQTDS
-920 PTNVAIND
+920 PTIGAIN
-928 ALNGNVSSLDTL
+928 NSVKGNVDSLDTL
-940 QTVVER
+940 QQTVER
-946 RLIKRIQNKLG
+946 RIISRIAKRLG
-957 RLFIAEAGDRPASV
+957 STFKTEAGDQPASV
-971 RWSEGMTK
+971 PWFQGITDAERIGQKES
-979 AQRVQQQELNTKNFR
+979 NTRKFR
-994 SRLSKQSG
+994 AKLSKQSG
-1002 LALRLRSAREA
+1002 LALRLRAAREA
-1013 IEQAKGLAYIKKIG
+1013 IEQAKGVAYIKNISNYTG
-1027 EGSDRVAKAA
+1027 ANRVAKSAD
-1037 EDMAIDTY
+1037 DMVLDSF
-1045 ERIETVYSPA
+1045 EVVETIYSPA
-1055 LRAERTIRAG
+1055 LRAERTVRAG

-1120 QKKTQEIIDA
+1120 REKTQNIITK
-1130 LRTEKPTSRGAI
+1130 LRTEKPTTREAI
-1142 DKIFGEKDVVDK
+1142 DKIFGEKDVVKK
-1154 FFKDHRWNNFDKAEN
+1154 FFKDHSFNDFNKKE
-1169 FTPVK
+1169 
-1174 RFIEL
+1174 RFVEVERFLEL

-1191 AKLKLYDERI
+1191 AKLKLYSERI
-1201 ALLESPAWGREIADA
+1201 DLLDNPAWGREIADA
-1216 VYPIHETKTTAQ
+1216 IYPIHETKTTAQ
-1228 LNTKI
+1228 LNKKI

-1247 DVLKGKAET
+1247 TVLRGKAET
-1256 AKSKQVEATRA
+1256 AKSKQVEATRT
-1267 RELQGASKELR
+1267 RELDGVPKELR
-1278 KEFYDYIRGRK
+1278 KEFYDYLRGRK
-1289 TQAAN
+1289 AQAAN

-1300 EQVLP
+1300 EQVFP
-1305 KVKQAESDLEAFR
+1305 KVKQAESDLEVFR
-1318 AEHEKASAAWIK
+1318 VEHEKASTAWIK

-1342 KARKVNIREWL
+1342 KAKKVNIREWL

-1380 FIAEIEQQA
+1380 FIGEIEQQG

-1406 ERTYANKYGTG
+1406 ERTYAKKSGTG
-1417 IFESKTFDKIFEQFL
+1417 IFESTTFDKIFEQFL
-1432 NSPVAPTVTYEQ
+1432 NSPVTPTVTYEQ
-1444 FIDIATHSLGVQFFD
+1444 FLNIATHSLGVQFFD

-1469 IDLEARVATQQDYV
+1469 IDLEARLATQQDYV
-1483 LRLSAQAVK
+1483 LRLSTQAVK
-1492 AEQDVMTIT
+1492 AEQDVMNTT
-1501 PNKFFNQKETGE
+1501 PNRFFNQKETGE
-1513 LGDMLPSQLKQAEL
+1513 LGDMLASQLKQAEL

-1559 TLGGR
+1559 TLGKR
-1564 TQLLKNGQP
+1564 TQLLKNGEP
-1573 FAVSEQQWSN
+1573 LVVSEQQWSN

-1593 PGDDIDYVLSWL
+1593 PGDDIDYILSWL

-1610 QQIIAGSGKTNI
+1610 QQIIAGAGKTNI

-1632 NHVRSTQP
+1632 NHIRSTQP
-1640 MAVANDVRAQSRFD
+1640 MAVADDVRVQARFD
-1654 FISKAWEK
+1654 FITKAWEK
-1662 SEAKKTLDE
+1662 SQAKKTLDE

-1684 KKQNSNPVRIIDAEL
+1684 KRQNSNPVRVIDGEL
-1699 TDLNTVTTR
+1699 TDLNAVSAR
-1708 RTAEGVAA
+1708 RTTEGVAA
-1716 QERVDA
+1716 QERSNA
-1722 YGLQLDAE
+1722 YGLQVDAE
-1730 IDEMMSLREQL
+1730 IDEMISLRTQLSEQL
-1741 KEQLEQE
+1741 KNE
-1748 LDAYTPDTRPTR
+1748 LDPYTSDTRPMR
-1760 STKSYRGRQ
+1760 SDESFRARQAKKEAEIESVKIDPDLRDDVNIRKKTKSADPEEVFEK
-1769 AEQEVGIEPVNDDDI
+1769 AEGPDSIKQD
-1784 ITLIDDEVLE
+1784 
-1794 SGEMPTARRRDNEY
+1794 REY
-1808 LRLLKMGV
+1808 VRLLKMGV
-1816 PQDVLDGPLEGLN
+1816 PREVLDGSLDGLN

-1835 ASSALGII
+1835 ASSALGLIEKINI
-1843 KKIEMKASDMDVYL
+1843 KAADMDVYL
-1857 TTSLVDK
+1857 AGSLVDK
-1864 TPKQLVQEIRIL
+1864 TPKQLVQEIQIL
-1876 QTLREKGIDTPATK
+1876 QTLREKSLDTPATK

-1911 ERATAEAA
+1911 ERAAAEAA
-1919 VEADRAVRPPINSL
+1919 VEADRAVRPSIDNL
-1933 LSKIDGIGKDGKP
+1933 LSKIDGVNKAGEPI
-1946 VYNPEQLAMRQQVDR
+1946 YNPEQVAMRQQVDR
-1961 MVNPTPDPEELEMI
+1961 IVNPESDPEFI
-1975 GSIRPGEYGDPYYGA
+1975 GGSRVGEYGEPYYGG
-1990 IEGGDFV
+1990 IEGSDFV
-1997 EAGNAPGFA
+1997 EAGNAPGFM
-2006 QATSANPAFKN
+2006 QASSANPAFKN
-2017 IIEPDVDADLVDLE
+2017 IIEPDVDADLVDELGE
-2031 NYIPLEPGER
+2031 NYIPLEPGEQ
-2041 FPTSTGDM
+2041 FPTSTG
-2049 RPGRPLPVVEQRY
+2049 RTQRQLPVVQQRY
-2062 EYNPDVEYNQQR
+2062 EYNPDLEYNGQT

-2080 RSSMITPPGQEPIVI
+2080 RSSAITPPGQEPIVI
-2095 SGMDDVLRELIA
+2095 SGLDDVLRELMA
-2107 TKKIPKNAK
+2107 TKTIPKNAK

-2142 EAATQ
+2142 DAATQ
-2147 PNVGRVASDVP
+2147 PNVGRVASDVS

-2164 LERVENAKQ
+2164 LERVENARQ
-2173 ILNKVEKTGEA
+2173 ILNKIEATGEA
-2184 TPLEEVLLDA
+2184 TPLEEVLLDS

-2204 TADMTEEQI
+2204 TARMTEEEI
-2213 EASLLDGIA
+2213 EAPLLDGMA
-2222 GMRRPIMLRNTSG
+2222 SMRRPIMLRSTSG

-2241 FAETGTIVVDE
+2241 FAETGTIVIDE

-2261 SKFGK
+2261 TKFGK

-2272 FKDLW
+2272 FKELW
-2277 DNARYFE
+2277 DNAKYFQ
-2284 DPRFIK
+2284 DPKFMR

-2302 HKAWATFTPGFHV
+2302 HKAYATLTPGFHV

-2395 NKIYDNRLTRFSR
+2395 NKIYDNRVTRFSR

-2420 VLGFDSAK
+2420 VLGFDAAK

-2443 YFDYEDLSKLDRTLK
+2443 YFDYEDLSKLDRTMK

-2495 RDKESEKRKPLPS
+2495 RDKESEQRTPLPS
-2508 FLQEVEAFQI
+2508 FLQEVEAFQL
-2518 PGMDAYAAPD
+2518 PGMGAYAAPD

-2533 VQQQLAQLGNPKKL
+2533 VQQQLSQFGNPKKL

-2576 QDRLIN
+2576 EDRLVN
-2582 ALQGLVVPVAT
+2582 LLQGLVVPVAT

-2604 KINAWLGFFGSPVRK
+2604 KINAWLGFFGSPIRK
-2619 RKGE
+2619 RKAE

>member
-27 AQKTTAPKNNATP
+27 AQKTTTPKDNV

-45 GLQGLLDRKK
+45 GLQGLIDRKK
-55 TEGSGNLGLKL
+55 TESSGNLGLKL

-76 LDTPRRAIISGIR
+76 LDTPRRAVISGIR

-188 AALAELSKKRLTK
+188 AALAELSKKRLIK
-201 MADEGMEFTDGQID
+201 MADDGMKFADGQID

-274 VSPKA
+274 VSPKT

-284 QYVHRAITPDGTYQI
+284 QYIHRAITPDGTYQI
-299 GYVDSPVIKKYRVG
+299 GYVDSPVIRKYRVG

-491 APGDELNPTTGSKFD
+491 APGDELNPATGSKFD

-575 SVGPV
+575 SVGPT

-588 NATVNAQ
+588 NTATRVSVPVVP
-595 ASVLAGGTVPYLSG
+595 ASIAPTGNLN
-609 DSLLLPPATAQ
+609 ATAE
-620 TAGQQ
+620 A
-625 IDSIFSGLTSAI
+625 
-637 KSQLGT
+637 
-643 PTPATVVPT
+643 
-652 PAVVATEPITKFQN
+652 AVA
-666 TFLSNFAPAQIEYE
+666 
-680 GIVYPSNEHF
+680 
-690 YQAMKTTD
+690 
-698 IAKREQIA
+698 
-706 KAPNAAAAKR
+706 
-716 MGKNLRRPNWDLIK
+716 
-730 DKVMMFG
+730 
-737 LKQKFAPGS
+737 
-746 PLAEKLIQT
+746 
-755 GNAVLIE
+755 
-762 GNTWGDTYWGM
+762 
-773 VAGQG
+773 
-778 ENRLGK
+778 
-784 MLMQIRDELNL
+784 
-795 STTVAPMPTTTETV
+795 
-809 VVSKTLLDGT
+809 SKTLLDGT
-819 RAELNKVGETLTA
+819 RTELNKVGETLTA

-838 GPMPPAFAQIMEQY
+838 GPMPPAFAHIMEQY
-852 KQLSDT
+852 QQLSDT
-858 LDTQIS
+858 LDTQMSGNYI
-864 NNVENVGSD
+864 ERLMEGVGSD
-873 IDFIEKFSQ
+873 TDFIEKFSQ
-882 DLSKFGRDLQ
+882 DLGKFNRDLQ
-892 ATMVTNNSVVKR
+892 SAMVTNNSVVKR

-1037 EDMAIDTY
+1037 EDMAIDNY

-1055 LRAERTIRAG
+1055 LRAERTIRAA

-1120 QKKTQEIIDA
+1120 QEKTQNIIDA
-1130 LRTEKPTSRGAI
+1130 LRTEKPTSREAI

-1154 FFKDHRWNNFDKAEN
+1154 FFKNHRWNNFDKAEN
-1169 FTPVK
+1169 FAPVK

-1228 LNTKI
+1228 LNRKI

-1247 DVLKGKAET
+1247 DVLRGKAET

-1513 LGDMLPSQLKQAEL
+1513 LGDILPSQLKQAEL

-1730 IDEMMSLREQL
+1730 IDEMISLREQL
-1741 KEQLEQE
+1741 KEQLEKE
-1748 LDAYTPDTRPTR
+1748 LDAYTEDTRPMR
-1760 STKSYRGRQ
+1760 QYKSYRQLR
-1769 AEQEVGIEPVNDDDI
+1769 AEKEIGIEPTPNEDI
-1784 ITLIDDEVLE
+1784 ITRIDDEMLDDAIENEGGFVKGGTTITRQRAE
-1794 SGEMPTARRRDNEY
+1794 SEY
-1808 LRLLKMGV
+1808 ARLLKMGV
-1816 PQDVLDGPLEGLN
+1816 PRDVLDGSLEGLN

-1835 ASSALGII
+1835 AQDALGII

-1857 TTSLVDK
+1857 TTSLIDK
-1864 TPKQLVQEIRIL
+1864 TPKQLVQEIQIL

-1911 ERATAEAA
+1911 ERAAAEAA

-2006 QATSANPAFKN
+2006 QATSANPAFRN

-2041 FPTSTGDM
+2041 FPTSTGATQ
-2049 RPGRPLPVVEQRY
+2049 RQLPVVEQRY

-2204 TADMTEEQI
+2204 TANMAEEQI

-2420 VLGFDSAK
+2420 VLGFDAAK

-2488 NSFVRNV
+2488 NSFVRNI

-2508 FLQEVEAFQI
+2508 FLQEVEAFQL
-2518 PGMDAYAAPD
+2518 PGMDVYAAPD

>member
-1 MALPPIN
+1 MALPPVGR
-8 QEEFLKRLGQVAAT
+8 EEFLKRLGIIGAT
-22 KTAST
+22 RSASAVNS
-27 AQKTTAPKNNATP
+27 AQANAGAPVDALQNLIDQKKSSEP
-40 APATS
+40 
-45 GLQGLLDRKK
+45 QGLGTKI
-55 TEGSGNLGLKL
+55 
-66 LSTALKPLTI
+66 LSTALKPLI
-76 LDTPRRAIISGIR
+76 VLDTPRRAIISGIR
-89 ETVDALD
+89 ETADMLD
-96 GDPTT
+96 SDPNTI
-101 TASWNDFK
+101 ASWNDFK
-109 KQTSDVAYGFGTA
+109 KQTMDASYGFGTA

-201 MADEGMEFTDGQID
+201 MANEGMKFTDGQID

-256 GVIGDFLERKL
+256 GLVGDFLERKL

-274 VSPKA
+274 VSPKS

-284 QYVHRAITPDGTYQI
+284 QYIHRAITPDGTYQI
-299 GYVDSPVIKKYRVG
+299 GYVDNDVIKKYRIG

-320 PREAVVGMGV
+320 PREAVVGMGI
-330 LRMADDQRLIAA
+330 LRMADDQRLITA
-342 KALEKGTQA
+342 KALEKGTQI
-351 ANDVVTDSGMTN
+351 ANDVVTDSGVTN
-363 FKTELHRVLESGADV
+363 FKTDLHAILESGVDV
-378 PPSDPRH
+378 PSSDPRY
-385 FVVGKIRQ
+385 FAVGKIRQ
-393 FFKALGDDID
+393 FFKTLGDDID
-403 ADAQNLDDTFV
+403 VDAKNLDDTFV
-414 FNRRD
+414 FDRRD

-428 QAIVDRIKMGE
+428 QAIIDRIKMGDE
-439 EAWDTKVS
+439 LWDTKVS
-447 GMKIT
+447 GKKIT

-459 SFRGRKYDEGDI
+459 SFRGRKYDKDDI

-480 EGIDDLNRMAR
+480 EGIDELNRMAR
-491 APGDELNPTTGSKFD
+491 VPGKELNPATGSKFD
-506 AIDYDYYET
+506 AINYDYYET

-528 AQQKGYFGFIR
+528 SQQKGYFGFIR

-549 RRIADDVPLAA
+549 RRITEDIPVAAD
-560 EFASRRSA
+560 FASRRSA

-588 NATVNAQ
+588 NAKVNAQ
-595 ASVLAGGTVPYLSG
+595 ASVFAGSTEPYLSG
-609 DSLLLPPATAQ
+609 DSLLLSPRPAVTANVNATA
-620 TAGQQ
+620 
-625 IDSIFSGLTSAI
+625 
-637 KSQLGT
+637 
-643 PTPATVVPT
+643 
-652 PAVVATEPITKFQN
+652 E
-666 TFLSNFAPAQIEYE
+666 
-680 GIVYPSNEHF
+680 
-690 YQAMKTTD
+690 
-698 IAKREQIA
+698 
-706 KAPNAAAAKR
+706 AAAA
-716 MGKNLRRPNWDLIK
+716 
-730 DKVMMFG
+730 
-737 LKQKFAPGS
+737 
-746 PLAEKLIQT
+746 
-755 GNAVLIE
+755 
-762 GNTWGDTYWGM
+762 
-773 VAGQG
+773 
-778 ENRLGK
+778 
-784 MLMQIRDELNL
+784 
-795 STTVAPMPTTTETV
+795 
-809 VVSKTLLDGT
+809 SKILLDET
-819 RAELNKVGETLTA
+819 RTELNKIGETLTA
-832 FADNFD
+832 FADNFE
-838 GPMPPAFAQIMEQY
+838 GPMPPAFAHIMEQY
-852 KQLSDT
+852 KQLSDA
-858 LDTQIS
+858 LDTQMSDNYIERLM
-864 NNVENVGSD
+864 ENVGSD
-873 IDFIEKFSQ
+873 TDFIEKFSQ

-892 ATMVTNNSVVKR
+892 ATMVANNSVIKR
-904 STSSVRAPK
+904 SPSSVRAPK
-913 WFDQKSS
+913 WFEQTDS
-920 PTNVAIND
+920 TTLYTIN
-928 ALNGNVSSLDTL
+928 NSVGGNVDSLEALELT
-940 QTVVER
+940 VER
-946 RLIKRIQNKLG
+946 RLISRIAKKLSNT
-957 RLFIAEAGDRPASV
+957 FITEAGDQPASV
-971 RWSEGMTK
+971 RWFQGMTES
-979 AQRVQQQELNTKNFR
+979 QRVGQQELNTQRFR
-994 SRLSKQSG
+994 ARLSKQSG

-1013 IEQAKGLAYIKKIG
+1013 IAQAKGVAYIKNVSRYGGANRI
-1027 EGSDRVAKAA
+1027 AKSFD
-1037 EDMAIDTY
+1037 DMVLDSF
-1045 ERIETVYSPA
+1045 EVVETIYSPA
-1055 LRAERTIRAG
+1055 LRAERTVKAG

-1081 TDAINAARAANYGY
+1081 TDAINAARNANYGY

-1110 VPLINSARAE
+1110 VPLRNTAQRELEKTKNII
-1120 QKKTQEIIDA
+1120 QK
-1130 LRTEKPTSRGAI
+1130 LRELKPTTPEAI
-1142 DKIFGEKDVVDK
+1142 DEIFKEKDVVKK
-1154 FFKDHRWNNFDKAEN
+1154 FFKDHSFNNFDKVEG
-1169 FTPVK
+1169 FVPTK

-1191 AKLKLYDERI
+1191 TKLKLYEERI
-1201 ALLESPAWGREIADA
+1201 ALLENPAWGREIADA
-1216 VYPIHETKTTAQ
+1216 IYPIHETRTTAQ
-1228 LNTKI
+1228 LNRKI
-1233 SDSPA
+1233 SDSAA
-1238 MVQHQKDYA
+1238 MVEHQKDYA
-1247 DVLKGKAET
+1247 NVLRSKAQT
-1256 AKSKQVEATRA
+1256 AKSKQVQATRT
-1267 RELQGASKELR
+1267 RELESVSKELR

-1289 TQAAN
+1289 IQAAN

-1300 EQVLP
+1300 EQVFP
-1305 KVKQAESDLEAFR
+1305 KVKQAESDLEVFR
-1318 AEHEKASAAWIK
+1318 AEHEKASIAWMK
-1330 DVINTGETKTVY
+1330 DVINPGQTKTVY
-1342 KARKVNIREWL
+1342 KAKKVNIREWL

-1380 FIAEIEQQA
+1380 FIAEIEEQA

-1400 IGLSIL
+1400 IGLSVL
-1406 ERTYANKYGTG
+1406 ERTYAKKYGTG
-1417 IFESKTFDKIFEQFL
+1417 IFQLSTFDTIFEQFL

-1444 FIDIATHSLGVQFFD
+1444 FLDIATHSLGVQFFD

-1469 IDLEARVATQQDYV
+1469 IDLEARLATQQDYV

-1501 PNKFFNQKETGE
+1501 PSRFFNQKETGE
-1513 LGDMLPSQLKQAEL
+1513 LGDMLASQLKQADL
-1527 EESDFY
+1527 EEGDFY

-1559 TLGGR
+1559 TLGAR

-1593 PGDDIDYVLSWL
+1593 PGDDIDYILSWL

-1610 QQIIAGSGKTNI
+1610 QQIIAGAGKTNI

-1632 NHVRSTQP
+1632 NHIRLTQP
-1640 MAVANDVRAQSRFD
+1640 MAAADDVRAQARFD
-1654 FISKAWEK
+1654 FITKAWEK

-1671 ISRLKKMTADALA
+1671 ISRLKKITADALA
-1684 KKQNSNPVRIIDAEL
+1684 KKQNSNPVRVIDGEL
-1699 TDLNTVTTR
+1699 TDLNAISLR
-1708 RTAEGVAA
+1708 RTTEGVAA
-1716 QERVDA
+1716 QERVNA
-1722 YGLQLDAE
+1722 YGSQVDAE
-1730 IDEMMSLREQL
+1730 IDEMISLRTQL
-1741 KEQLEQE
+1741 FNQLEQE

-1760 STKSYRGRQ
+1760 SGKSYRGRQ
-1769 AEQEVGIEPVNDDDI
+1769 AEQEIGIEQVNDDDI
-1784 ITLIDDEVLE
+1784 ISFIDDEVLE
-1794 SGEMPTARRRDNEY
+1794 PGEIPTARRRDSEY
-1808 LRLLKMGV
+1808 LKLLKMGV
-1816 PQDVLDGPLEGLN
+1816 PQDVLDGPLETLN

-1835 ASSALGII
+1835 ASTSLGLI
-1843 KKIEMKASDMDVYL
+1843 KKLEIKASDMDVYL
-1857 TTSLVDK
+1857 SGSLVDK
-1864 TPKQLVQEIRIL
+1864 TPKQLVQEIQIL
-1876 QTLREKGIDTPATK
+1876 QTLRKNGLETPATK
-1890 GKTGRMIRE
+1890 GKGKIVRMIRE

-1911 ERATAEAA
+1911 ERAAAEAA
-1919 VEADRAVRPPINSL
+1919 VEADRTIRPPISDL
-1933 LSKIDGIGKDGKP
+1933 LSKIDGINKANEP
-1946 VYNPEQLAMRQQVDR
+1946 IYNPEQAAMRQQVDR
-1961 MVNPTPDPEELEMI
+1961 IINPEPDPEFVGEYRI
-1975 GSIRPGEYGDPYYGA
+1975 GEYGEPSYGS
-1990 IEGGDFV
+1990 IVGGDFV
-1997 EAGNAPGFA
+1997 DAGNAPGFA
-2006 QATSANPAFKN
+2006 QASSANPAFRN

-2041 FPTSTGDM
+2041 FPTSTGAI
-2049 RPGRPLPVVEQRY
+2049 RRELPVVEPTYIDNPTNIDAVSRIRGEWQETPTGKLFWKSY
-2062 EYNPDVEYNQQR
+2062 DGDNYQYNPNLSYREQYNR
-2074 RLPESG
+2074 PSKLAPL
-2080 RSSMITPPGQEPIVI
+2080 GQEPIVI
-2095 SGMDDVLRELIA
+2095 PGLDDALKEILA
-2107 TKKIPKNAK
+2107 AKAIPKNVK

-2142 EAATQ
+2142 DAATQ
-2147 PNVGRVASDVP
+2147 SNIGRVASDVS
-2158 LIDTAA
+2158 LVDTAA

-2173 ILNKVEKTGEA
+2173 ILNKVETTGEA

-2204 TADMTEEQI
+2204 TARTTEEQI
-2213 EASLLDGIA
+2213 EASLLDGMS
-2222 GMRRPIMLRNTSG
+2222 GLRRPIMLRNTSG

-2241 FAETGTIVVDE
+2241 FAETGTVIIDE

-2261 SKFGK
+2261 GKFGG

-2272 FKDLW
+2272 FKELW
-2277 DNARYFE
+2277 DNAKYFE

-2302 HKAWATFTPGFHV
+2302 HKAYATLTPGFHV

-2323 QYILAGGKMENLKP
+2323 QYILAGGKMQNLKP

-2351 GRTWKQFLETLD
+2351 GKTWKKFLETLD

-2395 NKIYDNRLTRFSR
+2395 NKIYDNRVTRFSR

-2420 VLGFDSAK
+2420 ILGFDSAK

-2443 YFDYEDLSKLDRTLK
+2443 YFDYEDLSKLDRTMK

-2495 RDKESEKRKPLPS
+2495 RDKESEQRTPLPS
-2508 FLQEVEAFQI
+2508 FLQEVEAYQL
-2518 PGMDAYAAPD
+2518 PGMGAYAAPD

-2533 VQQQLAQLGNPKKL
+2533 VQQQLSQLGNPKKL

-2576 QDRLIN
+2576 EQRLVN
-2582 ALQGLVVPVAT
+2582 LLQGLVVPVAT

-2604 KINAWLGFFGSPVRK
+2604 KINAWLGFFGSPIRK

>member
-8 QEEFLKRLGQVAAT
+8 QEEFLKRLGQIAAT
-22 KTAST
+22 KTTSAT
-27 AQKTTAPKNNATP
+27 QKTTAPKNNATP
-40 APATS
+40 AVATS

-55 TEGSGNLGLKL
+55 TENSGNLGLKL

-109 KQTSDVAYGFGTA
+109 KQTFDASYGFGTA

-159 KGLVDSTGKAVSTR
+159 RGLVDSTGKAVSTR

-201 MADEGMEFTDGQID
+201 MADEGMKFADGQID
-215 SIVKDIYARGKSA
+215 SIVKDIYSRGKSA

-243 IYYFGSRVKVKGS
+243 IYYFGSRVRVKGS
-256 GVIGDFLERKL
+256 GVVGDFLERKL

-274 VSPKA
+274 VSPKS

-284 QYVHRAITPDGTYQI
+284 QYIHRAITPDGTYQI
-299 GYVDSPVIKKYRVG
+299 GYVDSPVIRKYRVG

-330 LRMADDQRLIAA
+330 LRMADDQRLLAA

-351 ANDVVTDSGMTN
+351 ANDVVTDSAMTN
-363 FKTELHRVLESGADV
+363 FKTGLHGILESGTDV

-403 ADAQNLDDTFV
+403 ADAKNLDDTFV
-414 FNRRD
+414 FSRRD

-439 EAWDTKVS
+439 EAWDVRVS

-459 SFRGRKYDEGDI
+459 SFRGRKYDKDDI

-491 APGDELNPTTGSKFD
+491 VPGDELNPATGRKFD
-506 AIDYDYYET
+506 AVNYDYYET

-528 AQQKGYFGFIR
+528 SQQKGYFGFIR

-549 RRIADDVPLAA
+549 RRIADDVPVAA

-575 SVGPV
+575 SVGPT

-588 NATVNAQ
+588 NARVNAQ
-595 ASVLAGGTVPYLSG
+595 ASVFAGGTEPYLSG
-609 DSLLLPPATAQ
+609 DSLLLPPAPVAPTQ
-620 TAGQQ
+620 TAGEQ
-625 IDSIFSGLTSAI
+625 ITSIFAGLTAAI
-637 KSQLGT
+637 KSELGT
-643 PTPATVVPT
+643 PTPA
-652 PAVVATEPITKFQN
+652 AIDVAAT
-666 TFLSNFAPAQIEYE
+666 
-680 GIVYPSNEHF
+680 
-690 YQAMKTTD
+690 
-698 IAKREQIA
+698 
-706 KAPNAAAAKR
+706 
-716 MGKNLRRPNWDLIK
+716 
-730 DKVMMFG
+730 
-737 LKQKFAPGS
+737 
-746 PLAEKLIQT
+746 
-755 GNAVLIE
+755 
-762 GNTWGDTYWGM
+762 
-773 VAGQG
+773 
-778 ENRLGK
+778 
-784 MLMQIRDELNL
+784 
-795 STTVAPMPTTTETV
+795 
-809 VVSKTLLDGT
+809 SKTLLDGT
-819 RAELNKVGETLTA
+819 RTELNKIGETLTA
-832 FADNFD
+832 FADNFE
-838 GPMPPAFAQIMEQY
+838 GPMPPAFAHIVEQY

-858 LDTQIS
+858 LDTQMS
-864 NNVENVGSD
+864 NNIENIGSD
-873 IDFIEKFSQ
+873 VDFIEKFSQ
-882 DLSKFGRDLQ
+882 DLNKFGRDLQ

-913 WFDQKSS
+913 WFEQTNS
-920 PTNVAIND
+920 PTIGAVNNSVRGSVD
-928 ALNGNVSSLDTL
+928 SLDTL
-940 QTVVER
+940 EQTVER
-946 RLIKRIQNKLG
+946 RIIKRIAKKLSKT
-957 RLFIAEAGDRPASV
+957 FITEAGDRPASV
-971 RWSEGMTK
+971 RFVQGMTIT
-979 AQRVQQQELNTKNFR
+979 QRIEQQILNAKSFR

-1002 LALRLRSAREA
+1002 LALRLRAAREA
-1013 IEQAKGLAYIKKIG
+1013 IEKAKSIGYIKKIG
-1027 EGSDRVAKAA
+1027 QGSDRVAKTS
-1037 EDMAIDTY
+1037 EDMVVDAY
-1045 ERIETVYSPA
+1045 ETVATVYSPA
-1055 LRAERTIRAG
+1055 LRAERTVRAG

-1081 TDAINAARAANYGY
+1081 TDAINAAKAANYGY
-1095 LPGDDFINAVVQEHK
+1095 LPGDDFIDAVVQEHK
-1110 VPLINSARAE
+1110 VPLINNARAE
-1120 QKKTQEIIDA
+1120 QQKTQDIVVK
-1130 LRTEKPTSRGAI
+1130 LRTEKPTTPEAI
-1142 DKIFGEKDVVDK
+1142 DVIFGEKDVVKK
-1154 FFKDHRWNNFDKAEN
+1154 FFNNHRWNDFDKAEGFN
-1169 FTPVK
+1169 PVT

-1191 AKLKLYDERI
+1191 TKLKLYNERI
-1201 ALLESPAWGREIADA
+1201 ALLENPTWGREIADA
-1216 VYPIHETKTTAQ
+1216 VYPIHETTTTAQ
-1228 LNTKI
+1228 LNRTI

-1247 DVLKGKAET
+1247 AVLKGQAET
-1256 AKSKQVEATRA
+1256 AKSKQVEVARA
-1267 RELQGASKELR
+1267 KELEGVSKELR
-1278 KEFYDYIRGRK
+1278 NEFYDYIRRRK
-1289 TQAAN
+1289 KQAAN
-1294 FRKRIR
+1294 LRKRIR
-1300 EQVLP
+1300 EQVVP
-1305 KVKQAESDLEAFR
+1305 KVKEAESDLEIFR

-1330 DVINTGETKTVY
+1330 DVANTGVTKTVY
-1342 KARKVNIREWL
+1342 KAKKVNIREWL

-1380 FIAEIEQQA
+1380 FIAEIEEQA

-1417 IFESKTFDKIFEQFL
+1417 IFQSKTFDNIFEQFF
-1432 NSPVAPTVTYEQ
+1432 NNPTMPTVTYEQ
-1444 FIDIATHSLGVQFFD
+1444 FLDIATHSLGVQFFN

-1483 LRLSAQAVK
+1483 LRLSAQAVR

-1501 PNKFFNQKETGE
+1501 PNKFFNQGETSE
-1513 LGDMLPSQLKQAEL
+1513 LDDMLPSQLRQAEL

-1573 FAVSEQQWSN
+1573 FIVSEQQWSK

-1593 PGDDIDYVLSWL
+1593 PGDDIDYILSWL
-1605 RQPDV
+1605 RQPNV
-1610 QQIIAGSGKTNI
+1610 QQIVAGADKTNI

-1632 NHVRSTQP
+1632 NYIRSTQP
-1640 MAVANDVRAQSRFD
+1640 MAVADDVRVQSRFN
-1654 FISKAWEK
+1654 FITKAWEK

-1671 ISRLKKMTADALA
+1671 ISRLKQITADALA
-1684 KKQNSNPVRIIDAEL
+1684 KKQNSNPVRVIDSEL
-1699 TDLNTVTTR
+1699 TDLNAVSAR
-1708 RTAEGVAA
+1708 RTTEGVAA
-1716 QERVDA
+1716 QERNDA

-1730 IDEMMSLREQL
+1730 IDEMISLREQL
-1741 KEQLEQE
+1741 KQQLEQE
-1748 LDAYTPDTRPTR
+1748 LDAYTPNNRPMR
-1760 STKSYRGRQ
+1760 YTKSYRGRQ
-1769 AEQEVGIEPVNDDDI
+1769 AEQEIGIEPTFDDDI
-1784 ITLIDDEVLE
+1784 IVRVDDEALDDAAEKIDGTIQGGAKITRQRAE
-1794 SGEMPTARRRDNEY
+1794 SEY
-1808 LRLLKMGV
+1808 ARLLKMGV
-1816 PQDVLDGPLEGLN
+1816 PREVLDGSLEGLN

-1835 ASSALGII
+1835 ASTALGLI

-1857 TTSLVDK
+1857 TASLVDK
-1864 TPKQLVQEIRIL
+1864 TPKQLLQEIQIL
-1876 QTLREKGIDTPATK
+1876 QTLREKGLDTPATK

-1911 ERATAEAA
+1911 ERAAAEAA
-1919 VEADRAVRPPINSL
+1919 VQADRAVRPSIDNL

-1946 VYNPEQLAMRQQVDR
+1946 IYNREQAAMRQQVDR
-1961 MVNPTPDPEELEMI
+1961 IVNPEPDPEFI
-1975 GSIRPGEYGDPYYGA
+1975 GGNRIGEYGEPTYGSV
-1990 IEGGDFV
+1990 EQGDFI
-1997 EAGNAPGFA
+1997 EAGNAPGFV
-2006 QATSANPAFKN
+2006 QASSGNPAYRN
-2017 IIEPDVDADLVDLE
+2017 IVEPDVDADLLDELGE
-2031 NYIPLEPGER
+2031 NYIPLQPGER
-2041 FPTSTGDM
+2041 LPTSTGGAQRQLPIIESNYIDNPVDVDAVRIKGYGGFWTEDNAGKLKFIPLDPDFQYSPNVSYAEQLN
-2049 RPGRPLPVVEQRY
+2049 RP
-2062 EYNPDVEYNQQR
+2062 
-2074 RLPESG
+2074 SI
-2080 RSSMITPPGQEPIVI
+2080 ITPPGQEPIVL
-2095 SGMDDVLRELIA
+2095 SGLDDTLKELRAIKA
-2107 TKKIPKNAK
+2107 IPEKVE

-2136 LSKARL
+2136 LTKARL
-2142 EAATQ
+2142 DAAAQ
-2147 PNVGRVASDVP
+2147 SNVGRVASDVP
-2158 LIDTAA
+2158 LVDTAA
-2164 LERVENAKQ
+2164 LERVENARQ
-2173 ILNKVEKTGEA
+2173 ILNKVEETGEA
-2184 TPLEEVLLDA
+2184 TPLEEVLIDV

-2204 TADMTEEQI
+2204 TARMTEEQI
-2213 EASLLDGIA
+2213 EAPLLDGMA
-2222 GMRRPIMLRNTSG
+2222 GFRRPIMLRSTSG

-2241 FAETGTIVVDE
+2241 FAGTGTVVIDE

-2277 DNARYFE
+2277 DNAKYFE

-2323 QYILAGGKMENLKP
+2323 QYILAGGKIENLKP
-2337 ATKIHFDWLAAYKK
+2337 ATKIHFDWLSAYKK

-2395 NKIYDNRLTRFSR
+2395 NKLYDNRLTRFSR

-2420 VLGFDSAK
+2420 ILGFDAAK

-2443 YFDYEDLSKLDRTLK
+2443 YFDYEDLSKLDRTMK
-2458 QFVPFWIW
+2458 QFIPFWIW

-2488 NSFVRNV
+2488 NSFVRNF
-2495 RDKESEKRKPLPS
+2495 RDKESEQRKPLPS
-2508 FLQEVEAFQI
+2508 FLQEVEAFQL
-2518 PGMDAYAAPD
+2518 PGMNVYAAPD

-2566 LYNDKAIETA
+2566 LYNDKVIETP
-2576 QDRLIN
+2576 QDRLVN

-2619 RKGE
+2619 RQGE

>member
-8 QEEFLKRLGQVAAT
+8 QEEFLKRLGQIAAT
-22 KTAST
+22 KTASAT
-27 AQKTTAPKNNATP
+27 QKTTAPENNATP
-40 APATS
+40 AVATS

-55 TEGSGNLGLKL
+55 TESSGGLGLKL

-109 KQTSDVAYGFGTA
+109 KQASDVSYGFGTA

-173 AALGGVKNVSGRQGR
+173 AALGGIKNVSGRQGR

-201 MADEGMEFTDGQID
+201 MAAEGMEFTDGQID
-215 SIVKDIYARGKSA
+215 SIVKDIYSRGKSA

-243 IYYFGSRVKVKGS
+243 IYYLGSRVRVKGS
-256 GVIGDFLERKL
+256 GVVGDFLERKL

-274 VSPKA
+274 VSPKS

-284 QYVHRAITPDGTYQI
+284 QYIHRAITPDGTYQI
-299 GYVDSPVIKKYRVG
+299 GYVDSPAIRKYRIG

-342 KALEKGTQA
+342 KSLEKGTQA
-351 ANDVVTDSGMTN
+351 ANDVVTDSAMAN

-385 FVVGKIRQ
+385 FIVGKLRQ
-393 FFKALGDDID
+393 FFKVLGDDID
-403 ADAQNLDDTFV
+403 ADARNLDDTFV
-414 FNRRD
+414 FSRRD

-428 QAIVDRIKMGE
+428 QAIIDRIKMGE
-439 EAWDTKVS
+439 EAWDGKVS

-459 SFRGRKYDEGDI
+459 SFRGRKYDKDDI

-491 APGDELNPTTGSKFD
+491 APGDELNPLTGRKFD
-506 AIDYDYYET
+506 AVNYDYYET
-515 DMTKIVNKYVRHY
+515 DITKIVNKYVRHY
-528 AQQKGYFGFIR
+528 SQQKGYFGFIR

-575 SVGPV
+575 SVGPA

-588 NATVNAQ
+588 NARVNAQ
-595 ASVLAGGTVPYLSG
+595 ASVFAGGTEPYLSG
-609 DSLLLPPATAQ
+609 DSLFLSPTSTA
-620 TAGQQ
+620 
-625 IDSIFSGLTSAI
+625 IP
-637 KSQLGT
+637 
-643 PTPATVVPT
+643 PTPART
-652 PAVVATEPITKFQN
+652 PNVNATAE
-666 TFLSNFAPAQIEYE
+666 
-680 GIVYPSNEHF
+680 
-690 YQAMKTTD
+690 
-698 IAKREQIA
+698 
-706 KAPNAAAAKR
+706 AAAA
-716 MGKNLRRPNWDLIK
+716 
-730 DKVMMFG
+730 
-737 LKQKFAPGS
+737 
-746 PLAEKLIQT
+746 
-755 GNAVLIE
+755 
-762 GNTWGDTYWGM
+762 
-773 VAGQG
+773 
-778 ENRLGK
+778 
-784 MLMQIRDELNL
+784 
-795 STTVAPMPTTTETV
+795 
-809 VVSKTLLDGT
+809 SKTLLDGT
-819 RAELNKVGETLTA
+819 RTELNKIGETLTA
-832 FADNFD
+832 FADNFE
-838 GPMPPAFAQIMEQY
+838 GPMPPAFAHIMEQY

-858 LDTQIS
+858 LDTQMSGNYI
-864 NNVENVGSD
+864 ERLMEGVGPD

-882 DLSKFGRDLQ
+882 DLNKFSRDLQ

-904 STSSVRAPK
+904 SASSVRAPK
-913 WFDQKSS
+913 WFEQTNS
-920 PTNVAIND
+920 PTIGAINNSVRGSVD
-928 ALNGNVSSLDTL
+928 SLDTL
-940 QTVVER
+940 EQTVER
-946 RLIKRIQNKLG
+946 RIIKRIAQKLSKT
-957 RLFIAEAGDRPASV
+957 FITEAGDRPASV
-971 RWSEGMTK
+971 RFVQGMTI
-979 AQRVQQQELNTKNFR
+979 AQRIEQQILNAKSFR

-1002 LALRLRSAREA
+1002 LALRLRAAREA
-1013 IEQAKGLAYIKKIG
+1013 IEKAKGIGYIKKIG
-1027 EGSDRVAKAA
+1027 QGSDRVAKTS
-1037 EDMAIDTY
+1037 EDMVVDAY
-1045 ERIETVYSPA
+1045 ETVATVYSPA
-1055 LRAERTIRAG
+1055 LRAERTVRAG

-1081 TDAINAARAANYGY
+1081 TDAINAAKAANYGY
-1095 LPGDDFINAVVQEHK
+1095 LPGDDFIDAVVQEHK
-1110 VPLINSARAE
+1110 IPLINSARAE
-1120 QKKTQEIIDA
+1120 QQRTQNIIEK
-1130 LRTEKPTSRGAI
+1130 LRTEKPTTPEAI
-1142 DKIFGEKDVVDK
+1142 DVIFGEKDVVKK
-1154 FFKDHRWNNFDKAEN
+1154 FYNNHRWSNFDKAKDFN
-1169 FTPVK
+1169 PVK
-1174 RFIEL
+1174 RFVEL

-1191 AKLKLYDERI
+1191 TKLKLYNERI
-1201 ALLESPAWGREIADA
+1201 IALENPTWGREIADV
-1216 VYPIHETKTTAQ
+1216 VYPIHETTTTAQ
-1228 LNTKI
+1228 LNKKI

-1247 DVLKGKAET
+1247 SVLKGQTKT
-1256 AKSKQVEATRA
+1256 AKSKQVEAVRA
-1267 RELQGASKELR
+1267 KELEGVSKELR
-1278 KEFYDYIRGRK
+1278 NRFYDYIRGRK
-1289 TQAAN
+1289 KQAAN
-1294 FRKRIR
+1294 LRKRIR
-1300 EQVLP
+1300 EQVVP
-1305 KVKQAESDLEAFR
+1305 KAKQAESDLELFR
-1318 AEHEKASAAWIK
+1318 AEHEKASAAWIE
-1330 DVINTGETKTVY
+1330 DVANTSVTKTVY
-1342 KARKVNIREWL
+1342 KAKKVTIREWF
-1353 RLKSLEHFPKSV
+1353 RLKSLEHFPKSA

-1380 FIAEIEQQA
+1380 FIAEIEEQT

-1417 IFESKTFDKIFEQFL
+1417 IFQSKTFDDVFEQFF
-1432 NSPVAPTVTYEQ
+1432 NNPTTPTVTYEQ
-1444 FIDIATHSLGVQFFD
+1444 FLDIATHSLGVQFFN
-1459 DIDNMVMPTL
+1459 DIDDMIMPTL
-1469 IDLEARVATQQDYV
+1469 MDLEARVATQQDYV

-1513 LGDMLPSQLKQAEL
+1513 LGDMLPSQLRQAEL

-1564 TQLLKNGQP
+1564 TQLLKNGLP
-1573 FAVSEQQWSN
+1573 FAVSEQQWSK
-1583 LINTKDLSYV
+1583 LINIKDLSYV

-1605 RQPDV
+1605 KQPDV
-1610 QQIIAGSGKTNI
+1610 QQIIAGANKTNI
-1622 PDEEMLQLFV
+1622 SDEEMLQLFV
-1632 NHVRSTQP
+1632 NYIRSTQP
-1640 MAVANDVRAQSRFD
+1640 FAAADDVRAQSRFD
-1654 FISKAWEK
+1654 FITKAWEK

-1671 ISRLKKMTADALA
+1671 ISKLKKITADALA
-1684 KKQNSNPVRIIDAEL
+1684 QKQNSNPVRVIDNEL
-1699 TDLNTVTTR
+1699 TDLNAVNAR
-1708 RTAEGVAA
+1708 RTTEGVAA
-1716 QERVDA
+1716 QERNDA

-1730 IDEMMSLREQL
+1730 IDEMISLREQL

-1748 LDAYTPDTRPTR
+1748 LDAYTPNNRPMR
-1760 STKSYRGRQ
+1760 YQKSYRGRQ
-1769 AEQEVGIEPVNDDDI
+1769 AEQEVGIEPTPDEDI
-1784 ITLIDDEVLE
+1784 IVRTDDEMLDDAAEKLDREGQGGVIRGSAKITKQRAE
-1794 SGEMPTARRRDNEY
+1794 SEY
-1808 LRLLKMGV
+1808 ARLLKMGV
-1816 PQDVLDGPLEGLN
+1816 PREVLDGSLEGLN
-1829 QWIRDN
+1829 QWIREN
-1835 ASSALGII
+1835 ASTALGLI

-1864 TPKQLVQEIRIL
+1864 TPKQLVQEIKIL
-1876 QTLREKGIDTPATK
+1876 QTLREKGLDTPATK

-1905 LKFTPE
+1905 LTFTPE
-1911 ERATAEAA
+1911 ERAAAEAA
-1919 VEADRAVRPPINSL
+1919 VEADRAVRPPINNL
-1933 LSKIDGIGKDGKP
+1933 LSKIDGIGKDGQP
-1946 VYNPEQLAMRQQVDR
+1946 IYNREQAAMRQQVDR
-1961 MVNPTPDPEELEMI
+1961 MVNPEPDPEFVGTDRI
-1975 GSIRPGEYGDPYYGA
+1975 GEYGEPLYGSV
-1990 IEGGDFV
+1990 EQGDFI
-1997 EAGNAPGFA
+1997 EAGSAPGFA
-2006 QATSANPAFKN
+2006 QASSGNPAYKN
-2017 IIEPDVDADLVDLE
+2017 IIEPDIDADLVDELSE
-2031 NYIPLEPGER
+2031 NYISLQPGER
-2041 FPTSTGDM
+2041 LPSSTGAVQ
-2049 RPGRPLPVVEQRY
+2049 RQLPVVEQPY
-2062 EYNPDVEYNQQR
+2062 EYNPSVEYNQQR
-2074 RLPESG
+2074 RLPGEDKKPSI
-2080 RSSMITPPGQEPIVI
+2080 ITPPGQEPILI
-2095 SGMDDVLRELIA
+2095 SGMDDVFRELTA
-2107 TKKIPKNAK
+2107 AKKIPKNAK

-2131 GVNTA
+2131 GVNIA
-2136 LSKARL
+2136 LTKARL
-2142 EAATQ
+2142 DAAAQ

-2158 LIDTAA
+2158 LVNTAA
-2164 LERVENAKQ
+2164 LERVENARQ
-2173 ILNKVEKTGEA
+2173 ILNKVEETGEA
-2184 TPLEEVLLDA
+2184 TPLEEVLLDV

-2204 TADMTEEQI
+2204 TARMTEEQI
-2213 EASLLDGIA
+2213 EAPLLDGMA
-2222 GMRRPIMLRNTSG
+2222 GFRRPVMLRTVSG

-2241 FAETGTIVVDE
+2241 FVGTGTIVVDE

-2277 DNARYFE
+2277 DNAKYFE
-2284 DPRFIK
+2284 DPRFMR

-2323 QYILAGGKMENLKP
+2323 QYILAGGKIQNLKP
-2337 ATKIHFDWLAAYKK
+2337 ATKIHFDWLSAYKK
-2351 GRTWKQFLETLD
+2351 GKTWKQFLETLD
-2363 PVDREAATIARNAM
+2363 PADREAATIARNAM

-2395 NKIYDNRLTRFSR
+2395 NKLYDNRLTRFSR

-2420 VLGFDSAK
+2420 ILGFDAAK

-2443 YFDYEDLSKLDRTLK
+2443 YFDYEDLSKLDRTMK
-2458 QFVPFWIW
+2458 QFIPFWIW

-2488 NSFVRNV
+2488 NSFVRNF
-2495 RDKESEKRKPLPS
+2495 RDKESEQRKPLPP
-2508 FLQEVEAFQI
+2508 FLQEVEAFQL

-2533 VQQQLAQLGNPKKL
+2533 VQQQLAQLVNPKKL
-2547 GTNLNP
+2547 GTNFNP
-2553 LFRIPTEQVIGQN
+2553 LFRIPAEQVIGQN
-2566 LYNDKAIETA
+2566 LYNDKAIETPE
-2576 QDRLIN
+2576 DRLVNI
-2582 ALQGLVVPVAT
+2582 LQGLVVPVAT

-2619 RKGE
+2619 RQGE

>member
-27 AQKTTAPKNNATP
+27 AQKTTAPKNNVTFT
-40 APATS
+40 PATS

-76 LDTPRRAIISGIR
+76 LDTPRRAVISGIR

-188 AALAELSKKRLTK
+188 AALAELSKKRLIK
-201 MADEGMEFTDGQID
+201 MADDGMKFADGQID

-274 VSPKA
+274 VSPKT

-284 QYVHRAITPDGTYQI
+284 QYIHRAITPDGTYQI
-299 GYVDSPVIKKYRVG
+299 GYVDSPVIRKYRVG

-330 LRMADDQRLIAA
+330 LRMADDQRLITA

-351 ANDVVTDSGMTN
+351 ANDVVTDFGMTN

-491 APGDELNPTTGSKFD
+491 APGDELNPATGSKFD

-609 DSLLLPPATAQ
+609 DSLLLPPAPAQ

-625 IDSIFSGLTSAI
+625 ISSIFSGLTSAI

-643 PTPATVVPT
+643 PTPATAE
-652 PAVVATEPITKFQN
+652 AVVA
-666 TFLSNFAPAQIEYE
+666 
-680 GIVYPSNEHF
+680 
-690 YQAMKTTD
+690 
-698 IAKREQIA
+698 
-706 KAPNAAAAKR
+706 
-716 MGKNLRRPNWDLIK
+716 
-730 DKVMMFG
+730 
-737 LKQKFAPGS
+737 
-746 PLAEKLIQT
+746 
-755 GNAVLIE
+755 
-762 GNTWGDTYWGM
+762 
-773 VAGQG
+773 
-778 ENRLGK
+778 
-784 MLMQIRDELNL
+784 
-795 STTVAPMPTTTETV
+795 
-809 VVSKTLLDGT
+809 SKTLLDGT

-882 DLSKFGRDLQ
+882 DLGKFGRDLQ

-1037 EDMAIDTY
+1037 EDMAIDNY

-1055 LRAERTIRAG
+1055 LRAERTIRAA

-1120 QKKTQEIIDA
+1120 QEKTQNIIDA
-1130 LRTEKPTSRGAI
+1130 LRTEKPTSREAI

-1154 FFKDHRWNNFDKAEN
+1154 FFKNHRWNNFDKAEN
-1169 FTPVK
+1169 FAPVK

-1228 LNTKI
+1228 LNRKI

-1247 DVLKGKAET
+1247 DVLRGKAET

-1305 KVKQAESDLEAFR
+1305 KVKQAESDLEVFR

-1342 KARKVNIREWL
+1342 KAKKVNIREWL

-1459 DIDNMVMPTL
+1459 DIDNMVIPTL

-1632 NHVRSTQP
+1632 NYVRSTQP
-1640 MAVANDVRAQSRFD
+1640 MAVANDARAQSRFD
-1654 FISKAWEK
+1654 FISRAWEK

-1741 KEQLEQE
+1741 KEQLEKE
-1748 LDAYTPDTRPTR
+1748 LDAYTEDTRPMR
-1760 STKSYRGRQ
+1760 QYKSYRQLR
-1769 AEQEVGIEPVNDDDI
+1769 AEKEIGIEPTPNEDI
-1784 ITLIDDEVLE
+1784 ITRIDDEMLDDAIENEGGFVKGGTTITRQRAE
-1794 SGEMPTARRRDNEY
+1794 SEY
-1808 LRLLKMGV
+1808 ARLLKMGV
-1816 PQDVLDGPLEGLN
+1816 PRDVLDGSLEGLN

-1864 TPKQLVQEIRIL
+1864 TPKQLVQEIQIL

-1911 ERATAEAA
+1911 ERAAAEAA

-2006 QATSANPAFKN
+2006 QATSANPAFRN

-2041 FPTSTGDM
+2041 LPTSTGATQ
-2049 RPGRPLPVVEQRY
+2049 RQLPVVEQRY

-2136 LSKARL
+2136 LSKARI

-2213 EASLLDGIA
+2213 EASLLDGMA

-2420 VLGFDSAK
+2420 VLGFDAAK

-2508 FLQEVEAFQI
+2508 FLQEVEAFQL